1 MPRDLEVVG
10 IKQYFD
16 VNNLYEQPVMELC
29 NPNKKQLT
37 IYSEVQDLKL
47 TLRFSSVSEMTFT
60 IYKDEKRGDMQFELT
75 RKQRLIHVEGIGYFV
90 IVNVTENHDSGTPYK
105 EVTAYSAEYLLNYK
119 PLNVS
124 FTSVLASTTYS
135 RSYKFYDFEYPEDTL
150 MYKLFNGFYDWKFD
164 DSNLKADMEAG
175 DTELIGKYR
184 TFSDTGDGLYGFLQN
199 YVAASFECVFIYD
212 IENFTVSA
220 YKLTDVL
227 NYTDVILTFDN
238 LMQNAQIEELP
249 DDICTV
255 LSVSGANSLSLAS
268 VNPTG
273 TNNIY
278 KFDYYL
284 TDEWLGKDVYA
295 QDAEGNIRKCAKN
308 GDIIHYD
315 TGVNY
320 ATNEPI
326 LFADYVKAWEEKL
339 KDAIMHANE
348 EGSYAWLLSRYA
360 RLYGDACIV
369 DALIQGQQATYEQ
382 LVDAVTT
389 FEEEEEKK
397 AKKVKTKAWIGL
409 GLGLLFVAAAV
420 ACVFFPAAIPEIA
433 TGLTGVATSVG
444 LGVTVTEGMVAGAIG
459 AMGIAGVQSMG
470 TNLATLVAT
479 STAIK
484 CSKQE
489 LIDMRD
495 NASKNV
501 ETLKNGGD
509 YITNISVETATKT
522 MFGISGTTYKNTL
535 KKISWISN
543 TYNAKNEA
551 NIYQLKPTDTGKDEG
566 SDRPYY
572 CAATYQ
578 KKMEYIRNK
587 YTAIVEE
594 FKYTNYFSPYEQEI
608 LEPFIVT
615 SEYSDEGFS
624 RTDDIDIDDNANLT
638 KSVMTTQGIMT
649 VQEYKYHENGW
660 YTYFISKYGK
670 DMADDPISFNRE
682 KFISFVGLKE
692 NEDGKYL
699 LEYNGSSWNMDGDK
713 VKKNFSLSEDIGL
726 KDNRDLASYSFDKGD
741 TYLVRIFN
749 QKIEIV
755 NSIQIAI
762 QLAEQAYS
770 VLDKCCEPAFSFS
783 LDTGN
788 YLFQEKFKSWHGTPS
803 LGAVATVV
811 LDDAMILQPYIQ
823 EIAIDY
829 NNPDTLDLTF
839 GNKFKIGTAEFTLG
853 DLIANNTSVV
863 DRTQRSLVG
872 TTNYGNYGNGAYG
885 IGGNGT
891 GSNGSGGTAGTGS
904 ASIWATSEV
913 QKKADENAEISKKAQ
928 ETIDRV
934 NNDLSVVKDGFNQ
947 FKEQTDKTL
956 GKYEDD
962 ANAMLDQI
970 GGLNKEVTTIKA
982 DYSTKEET
990 ASVERKLT
998 TTIDSVSNE
1007 ISGKYTKL
1015 NEDLSQYK
1023 EETNSVISQ
1032 TRTSLTSEI
1041 SKTQQELKDN
1051 YLTAKD
1057 TRSLIQ
1063 QTDDSIMLSVSEKYY
1078 GKNQTD
1084 NNSIISLVG
1093 SGLKIDGTSITQY
1106 VQNTNTTV
1114 NEVKKNKKDTV
1125 YHSCYGSSGVNG
1137 YLYFAQIKINAAYQN
1152 RPITFEMSNRSQQ
1165 CTWFSVTFK
1174 NANSTDP
1181 EIQSFVFDGTIQIYI
1196 KRVASGTWKLFA
1208 RKSEAYDEFYINDY
1222 NNNNANTAITW
1233 LNELVSAM
1241 PDGKVDA
1248 TQVYGRVL
1256 EKTSYDNVSAEAKLG
1271 SDSWYAL
1278 VNSTTGS
1285 PENSKIDFSQLH
1297 IGKDKNSMTLGTAAQ
1312 NLNSYGSKIS
1322 SMEQTLDGFT
1332 WSVQAASSNNAW
1344 PDPYFIG
1351 IASKQSMWTGHVE
1364 YKGWSTN
1371 PYQTFMYMWGR
1382 DHYATGYPIPV
1393 TAGNV
1398 YRIKCNWIRGSGSL
1412 NLRAGLW
1419 GGFQSSNKTISW
1431 SSGYNLGYHE
1441 LVAES
1446 AVGSWNTG
1454 YAEVTIP
1461 SQFNVACLFFQIEQG
1476 TDDTGTSFY
1485 VTNVTV
1491 TDVTQSQLAEQ
1502 HMKFTTGGLSIY
1514 TDTNNWNSNANVTNK
1529 GVLINSSGVSVKSDA
1544 DNRIDITG
1552 NAIKLVVGN
1561 KNSIVLSNDQV
1572 QVGAGDAYT
1581 LINSGGVKIQKG
1593 SNYCLVDSNGLTFNG
1608 VKNKKVLAQL
1618 GGTSFGARTVNVD
1631 LRGYSAILI
1640 TFESYKGS
1648 TWLAS
1653 GGSAG
1658 ATSLIFPVNTGETF
1672 SLVYPWN
1679 TVHRR
1684 TVNIY
1689 STSITFGE
1697 GKERTSLYSTG
1708 ITTVFSLQTPGS
1720 DGWTTNNSVC
1730 VPLKIYG
1737 FI

>member
-1 MPRDLEVVG
+1 MLRGLEVVG

-29 NPNKKQLT
+29 NPNKRQLT

-47 TLRFSSVSEMTFT
+47 TLRFASVSEMTFT

-90 IVNVTENHDSGTPYK
+90 IVNVNENHDSGTPYK
-105 EVTAYSAEYLLNYK
+105 EVTAYSAEFLLNYK

-124 FTSVLASTTYS
+124 FTSVLATTTYS

-164 DSNLKADMEAG
+164 DSNLKADADNG

-238 LMQNAQIEELP
+238 LMQSAQIEELP

-255 LSVSGANSLSLAS
+255 LAVSGANSLSLAS

-284 TDEWLGKDVYA
+284 TDEWLGKNVYA
-295 QDAEGNIRKCAKN
+295 QDKEGNIRKCKKN

-320 ATNEPI
+320 ATGEPI
-326 LFADYVKAWEEKL
+326 LFADYVKAWESDL
-339 KDAIMHANE
+339 KEAIMHANE
-348 EGSYAWLLSRYA
+348 EGSYAWLISRYA

-420 ACVFFPAAIPEIA
+420 TCVFFPEVIPAIA
-433 TGLTGVATSVG
+433 TGLTGVASSVG
-444 LGVTVTEGMVAGAIG
+444 LGVTVTEGMVAGAMG
-459 AMGIAGVQSMG
+459 AMGIAGVQSIG
-470 TNLATLVAT
+470 TNLSTLVAT

-495 NASKNV
+495 NAAKNV

-543 TYNAKNEA
+543 TYKEGNES

-572 CAATYQ
+572 CASTYQ

-587 YTAIVEE
+587 YTAIVEA

-624 RTDDIDIDDNANLT
+624 RTDDIDIEDNANLT
-638 KSVMTTQGIMT
+638 KSIMTTQGIMT

-660 YTYFISKYGK
+660 YTHFISKYGK
-670 DMADDPISFNRE
+670 NMADDPITFNRE

-692 NEDGKYL
+692 NQDGKYL
-699 LEYNGSSWNMDGDK
+699 LEYNGSSWNMEGDK
-713 VKKNFSLSEDIGL
+713 LQKNINLSENIGL
-726 KDNRDLASYSFDKGD
+726 KDNTSLASYSFDKGD

-749 QKIEIV
+749 KKIEIV

-783 LDTGN
+783 LNTGN

-811 LDDAMILQPYIQ
+811 LNDAMILQPYIQ

-829 NNPDTLDLTF
+829 SNPDTLDLTF

-872 TTNYGNYGNGAYG
+872 TTNYGGYGNGAYG
-885 IGGNGT
+885 IGGTGT
-891 GSNGSGGTAGTGS
+891 GSNGSGGTAGSGGT
-904 ASIWATSEV
+904 SIWATSEV
-913 QKKADENAEISKKAQ
+913 QKKADENAAISKKAQ
-928 ETIDRV
+928 ETIDKV

-947 FKEQTDKTL
+947 FKQQTNDTL
-956 GKYEDD
+956 GKYEDN
-962 ANAMLDQI
+962 ANAMLGQI
-970 GGLNKEVTTIKA
+970 GSLNKEVTTIKA
-982 DYSTKEET
+982 DYSTKTET
-990 ASVERKLT
+990 ASVEQRLT
-998 TTIDSVSNE
+998 KTIDSVSND
-1007 ISGKYTKL
+1007 ITGKYTKL
-1015 NEDLSQYK
+1015 NNDLTSYQ
-1023 EETNSVISQ
+1023 EETRSSIRQ
-1032 TRTSLTSEI
+1032 TRTDLSSEI
-1041 SKTQQELKDN
+1041 SKTQKEITDN
-1051 YLTAKD
+1051 YITAKD
-1057 TRSLIQ
+1057 TRTLIQ
-1063 QTDDSIMLSVSEKYY
+1063 QTNDSIMLSVSQKYY

-1084 NNSIISLVG
+1084 NSAIISLVG
-1093 SGLKIDGTSITQY
+1093 SGLKVDGTSITQY
-1106 VQNTNTTV
+1106 VKSTNTAV
-1114 NEVKKNKKDTV
+1114 EQVKRDKKDTV

-1137 YLYFAQIKINAAYQN
+1137 YLHFAQIKINSAYQN
-1152 RPITFEMSNRSQQ
+1152 RPITFELSNRSQQ
-1165 CTWFSVTFK
+1165 CTWFSITFK
-1174 NANSTDP
+1174 NSNSTDP
-1181 EIQSFVFDGTIQIYI
+1181 EIQSFVFDGTIQIYT

-1208 RKSEAYDEFYINDY
+1208 RKSEGYDEFYINEY
-1222 NNNNANTAITW
+1222 SNNNANTSITW
-1233 LNELVSAM
+1233 LNELASTMPTGAVS
-1241 PDGKVDA
+1241 A

-1256 EKTSYDNVSAEAKLG
+1256 EKTAYDSVSAEAKLG

-1278 VNSTTGS
+1278 VNSTTGN
-1285 PENSKIDFSQLH
+1285 PQDSKIDFSNLH

-1312 NLNSYGSKIS
+1312 NINTYGTKIT
-1322 SMEQTLDGFT
+1322 SMEQTLDGFK

-1351 IASKQSMWTGHVE
+1351 IASKQSMWSGHVE
-1364 YKGWSTN
+1364 YRGWNTN

-1382 DHYATGYPIPV
+1382 DHLAYGYPIPV
-1393 TAGNV
+1393 TAGNT

-1412 NLRAGLW
+1412 SLRAGLW
-1419 GGFQSSNKTISW
+1419 GGKQSSNGSIDW
-1431 SSGYNLGYHE
+1431 GNGYNLGYNE
-1441 LVAES
+1441 LIAQD
-1446 AVGSWNTG
+1446 AIGSWNTG
-1454 YAEVTIP
+1454 YTEVTVP
-1461 SQFNVACLFFQIEQG
+1461 SQFNTACLFFQIEQG

-1491 TDVTQSQLAEQ
+1491 TDTTQSQFVQQ
-1502 HMKFTTGGLSIY
+1502 HMKFDSTGLRVYGN
-1514 TDTNNWNSNANVTNK
+1514 DTNK
-1529 GVLINSSGVSVKSDA
+1529 CVLINEAGVRIQRDNANRVEVNSGSI
-1544 DNRIDITG
+1544 N
-1552 NAIKLVVGN
+1552 LVVSN
-1561 KNSIVLSNDQV
+1561 KNSI
-1572 QVGAGDAYT
+1572 
-1581 LINSGGVKIQKG
+1581 ISGIDPYD
-1593 SNYCLVDSNGLTFNG
+1593 NSNGLHLFG
-1608 VKNKKVLAQL
+1608 SSIRLF
-1618 GGTSFGARTVNVD
+1618 GGSLKFYNTNRLSCGEIKIGASSSSQND
-1631 LRGYSAILI
+1631 NSDKAGYSSFSNGIVIDVPGGDAGGFAVDGHDANPFIY
-1640 TFESYKGS
+1640 YKTRPGY
-1648 TWLAS
+1648 LR
-1653 GGSAG
+1653 
-1658 ATSLIFPVNTGETF
+1658 LDRI
-1672 SLVYPWN
+1672 
-1679 TVHRR
+1679 
-1684 TVNIY
+1684 
-1689 STSITFGE
+1689 
-1697 GKERTSLYSTG
+1697 ERIGLYDGTRG
-1708 ITTVFSLQTPGS
+1708 ISVVCKIRA
-1720 DGWTTNNSVC
+1720 NNSHYWLWFKRGVL
-1730 VPLKIYG
+1730 VHARNERSEPTGFTPLIKSAFNTFVYNWS
-1737 FI
+1737 

>member
-1 MPRDLEVVG
+1 MLRDLEVVG

-16 VNNLYEQPVMELC
+16 VNSLYEQPVMELC

-47 TLRFSSVSEMTFT
+47 TLRFASVSEMTFT

-90 IVNVTENHDSGTPYK
+90 IVNVNENHDSGTPYK
-105 EVTAYSAEYLLNYK
+105 EVTAYSAEFLLNYK

-124 FTSVLASTTYS
+124 FTSVLATTTYS

-164 DSNLKADMEAG
+164 DSNLKADADNG

-199 YVAASFECVFIYD
+199 YVSASFECVFIYD

-238 LMQNAQIEELP
+238 LMQSAQIEELP

-255 LSVSGANSLSLAS
+255 LAVSGANSLSLAS

-295 QDAEGNIRKCAKN
+295 QDKEGNIRKCKKN

-320 ATNEPI
+320 ATGEPI
-326 LFADYVKAWEEKL
+326 LFADYVKAWENDL
-339 KDAIMHANE
+339 KEAIMHANE
-348 EGSYAWLLSRYA
+348 EGSYAWLVSRYA

-420 ACVFFPAAIPEIA
+420 TCVFFPEVIPAIA
-433 TGLTGVATSVG
+433 TGLTSVATSVG
-444 LGVTVTEGMVAGAIG
+444 LGVTVTKGMVAGAMG
-459 AMGIAGVQSMG
+459 AMGIAGVQSIG
-470 TNLATLVAT
+470 TNLSTLVAT

-495 NASKNV
+495 NAAKNV

-509 YITNISVETATKT
+509 YITNISVETATKA

-543 TYNAKNEA
+543 TYKEGNES

-572 CAATYQ
+572 CASTYQ

-587 YTAIVEE
+587 YTAIVEA

-624 RTDDIDIDDNANLT
+624 RTDDIDIEDNANLT
-638 KSVMTTQGIMT
+638 KSIMTTQGIMT
-649 VQEYKYHENGW
+649 VQEFKYHENGW

-670 DMADDPISFNRE
+670 NMADDPITFNRE

-692 NEDGKYL
+692 NQDGKYL
-699 LEYNGSSWNMDGDK
+699 LEYNGSSWNMEGDK
-713 VKKNFSLSEDIGL
+713 VQKNINLSESIGL
-726 KDNRDLASYSFDKGD
+726 KDNTSLASYHFDKGD
-741 TYLVRIFN
+741 TYLVKIFN
-749 QKIEIV
+749 KKIELV

-811 LDDAMILQPYIQ
+811 LNDAMILQPYIQ

-872 TTNYGNYGNGAYG
+872 TTNYGGYGNGAYG
-885 IGGNGT
+885 IGGTGT
-891 GSNGSGGTAGTGS
+891 GSNGSGGTAGSGS
-904 ASIWATSEV
+904 TSIWATSEV
-913 QKKADENAEISKKAQ
+913 QKKADENAAISKKAQ
-928 ETIDRV
+928 ETIDKV

-947 FKEQTDKTL
+947 FKQQTNDTL
-956 GKYEDD
+956 GKYEDN
-962 ANAMLDQI
+962 ANAMLGQI
-970 GGLNKEVTTIKA
+970 GSLNKEVTTIKA
-982 DYSTKEET
+982 DYSTKTET
-990 ASVERKLT
+990 ASVEQRLT
-998 TTIDSVSNE
+998 KTIDSVSND
-1007 ISGKYTKL
+1007 ITGKYTKL
-1015 NEDLSQYK
+1015 NNDLTSYQ
-1023 EETNSVISQ
+1023 EETRSSIRQ
-1032 TRTSLTSEI
+1032 TRTDLSSEI
-1041 SKTQQELKDN
+1041 SKTQKEITDN

-1057 TRSLIQ
+1057 TRTLVQ
-1063 QTDDSIMLSVSEKYY
+1063 QTNDSIMLSVSQKYY

-1084 NNSIISLVG
+1084 NSAIISLVG
-1093 SGLKIDGTSITQY
+1093 SGLKVDGTSITQY
-1106 VQNTNTTV
+1106 VKNTNTTV
-1114 NEVKKNKKDTV
+1114 EQVKRDKKDTV
-1125 YHSCYGSSGVNG
+1125 YHSCYGSSGISG
-1137 YLYFAQIKINAAYQN
+1137 YLHFAQIKINSAYQN

-1165 CTWFSVTFK
+1165 CTWFSITFA
-1174 NANSTDP
+1174 NANNTDP
-1181 EIQSFVFDGTIQIYI
+1181 EVQSFVFDGAIQIYAR
-1196 KRVASGTWKLFA
+1196 RVASGTWKLFA
-1208 RKSEAYDEFYINDY
+1208 KKSENYDEFYINNY
-1222 NNNNANTAITW
+1222 NNNNSGTSITW
-1233 LNELVSAM
+1233 LNELASVWPASSAT
-1241 PDGKVDA
+1241 A

-1256 EKTSYDNVSAEAKLG
+1256 EKTSYDSVSAEAKLG

-1278 VNSTTGS
+1278 VNSTTGN
-1285 PENSKIDFSQLH
+1285 PQDSKIDFSNLH

-1312 NLNSYGSKIS
+1312 NINTYGTKIT
-1322 SMEQTLDGFT
+1322 SMEQTLDGFK

-1351 IASKQSMWTGHVE
+1351 IASKQSMWSGHVE
-1364 YKGWSTN
+1364 YYGWSTN

-1382 DHYATGYPIPV
+1382 DHYAYGYPIPV
-1393 TAGNV
+1393 TAGNT
-1398 YRIKCNWIRGSGSL
+1398 YRIKCNWIRNSGSL
-1412 NLRAGLW
+1412 TLRAGLW
-1419 GGFQSSNKTISW
+1419 GGKQTSNGSIDW
-1431 SSGYNLGYHE
+1431 GSGYNLGYHE
-1441 LVAES
+1441 LIAQD
-1446 AVGSWNTG
+1446 AIGSWNTG
-1454 YAEVTIP
+1454 YTEVTVP
-1461 SQFNVACLFFQIEQG
+1461 SQFNTACLFFQIEQG
-1476 TDDTGTSFY
+1476 ANDTGTTFY
-1485 VTNVTV
+1485 VTNVTI
-1491 TDVTQSQLAEQ
+1491 TDTTQSQFVQQ
-1502 HMKFTTGGLSIY
+1502 HMTFDSSGLRVYGNDI
-1514 TDTNNWNSNANVTNK
+1514 NK
-1529 GVLINSSGVSVKSDA
+1529 AVLINDEGVLISSAQDSSGNRGWTEIVSDGMRLGYKNGNNYTNCGQVCVGSLTFKDEVVIDDDGNILHTVQRFTNGCWLKS
-1544 DNRIDITG
+1544 G
-1552 NAIKLVVGN
+1552 NAE
-1561 KNSIVLSNDQV
+1561 
-1572 QVGAGDAYT
+1572 
-1581 LINSGGVKIQKG
+1581 NSGVAIA
-1593 SNYCLVDSNGLTFNG
+1593 DA
-1608 VKNKKVLAQL
+1608 KNKIVILHYSNAQKQLHLNSVGYIGLQKVKARGKDDKFNCVYYL
-1618 GGTSFGARTVNVD
+1618 TSYSYTPSFGV
-1631 LRGYSAILI
+1631 
-1640 TFESYKGS
+1640 
-1648 TWLAS
+1648 WQH
-1653 GGSAG
+1653 
-1658 ATSLIFPVNTGETF
+1658 
-1672 SLVYPWN
+1672 SLVY
-1679 TVHRR
+1679 
-1684 TVNIY
+1684 
-1689 STSITFGE
+1689 SIDARAKTLSFSCGI
-1697 GKERTSLYSTG
+1697 LYS
-1708 ITTVFSLQTPGS
+1708 S
-1720 DGWTTNNSVC
+1720 
-1730 VPLKIYG
+1730 
-1737 FI
+1737 

>member
-1 MPRDLEVVG
+1 MLRDLEVVG

-29 NPNKKQLT
+29 NPNKRQLT
-37 IYSEVQDLKL
+37 IYSEVRDLKL
-47 TLRFSSVSEMTFT
+47 TLRFASVSEMTFT

-90 IVNVTENHDSGTPYK
+90 IVNVNENHDSGTPYK
-105 EVTAYSAEYLLNYK
+105 EVTAYSAEFLLNYK

-124 FTSVLASTTYS
+124 FTSVLATTTYS

-164 DSNLKADMEAG
+164 DSNLKADADNG

-238 LMQNAQIEELP
+238 LMQSAQIEELP

-255 LSVSGANSLSLAS
+255 LAVSGANSLSLAS

-284 TDEWLGKDVYA
+284 TDEWLGKNVYA
-295 QDAEGNIRKCAKN
+295 QDKEGNIRKCKKN

-320 ATNEPI
+320 ATGEPI
-326 LFADYVKAWEEKL
+326 LFADYVKAWESDL
-339 KDAIMHANE
+339 KEAIMHANE
-348 EGSYAWLLSRYA
+348 EGSYAWLISRYA

-420 ACVFFPAAIPEIA
+420 TCVFFPEVIPAIA
-433 TGLTGVATSVG
+433 TGLTSVASSVG
-444 LGVTVTEGMVAGAIG
+444 LGVTVTEGMVAGAMG
-459 AMGIAGVQSMG
+459 AMGIAGVQSIG
-470 TNLATLVAT
+470 TNLSTLVAT

-495 NASKNV
+495 NAAKNV

-543 TYNAKNEA
+543 TYKEGNES

-572 CAATYQ
+572 CASTYQ

-587 YTAIVEE
+587 YTAIVEA

-624 RTDDIDIDDNANLT
+624 RTDDIDIEDNANLT
-638 KSVMTTQGIMT
+638 KSIMTTQGIMT
-649 VQEYKYHENGW
+649 VQEFKYHENGW

-670 DMADDPISFNRE
+670 NMADDPIAFNRE
-682 KFISFVGLKE
+682 KFISFVGLNE
-692 NEDGKYL
+692 NQDGKYL
-699 LEYNGSSWNMDGDK
+699 LEYNGSSWNMEGDK
-713 VKKNFSLSEDIGL
+713 VQKNINLSENIGL
-726 KDNRDLASYSFDKGD
+726 KDNTSLASYRFDKGD
-741 TYLVRIFN
+741 TYLVKIFN
-749 QKIEIV
+749 KKIEIV

-811 LDDAMILQPYIQ
+811 LNDAMILQPYIQ

-829 NNPDTLDLTF
+829 SNPDTLDLTF

-863 DRTQRSLVG
+863 DRAQRSLVG
-872 TTNYGNYGNGAYG
+872 TTNYGGYGNGAYG
-885 IGGNGT
+885 IGGTGT
-891 GSNGSGGTAGTGS
+891 GSNGSGGTAGSGS
-904 ASIWATSEV
+904 TSIWATSEV
-913 QKKADENAEISKKAQ
+913 QKKADENAAISKKAQ
-928 ETIDRV
+928 ETIDKV
-934 NNDLSVVKDGFNQ
+934 NNDLSAVKDGFNQ
-947 FKEQTDKTL
+947 FKQQTNDTL
-956 GKYEDD
+956 GKYEDN
-962 ANAMLDQI
+962 ANSMLGQI
-970 GGLNKEVTTIKA
+970 GSLNKEVTTIKA
-982 DYSTKEET
+982 DYSTKKET
-990 ASVERKLT
+990 ASVEQRLT
-998 TTIDSVSNE
+998 KTIDSVSND
-1007 ISGKYTKL
+1007 ITGKYTKL
-1015 NEDLSQYK
+1015 NDDLTSYQ
-1023 EETNSVISQ
+1023 EETRSSIRQ
-1032 TRTSLTSEI
+1032 TRTDLSSEI
-1041 SKTQQELKDN
+1041 SKTQKEMTDN

-1057 TRSLIQ
+1057 TRTLVQ
-1063 QTDDSIMLSVSEKYY
+1063 QTNDSIMLSVSQKYY

-1084 NNSIISLVG
+1084 NSAIISLVG
-1093 SGLKIDGTSITQY
+1093 SGLKVDGTSITQY
-1106 VQNTNTTV
+1106 VKNTNTTV
-1114 NEVKKNKKDTV
+1114 EQVKRDKKDTV
-1125 YHSCYGSSGVNG
+1125 YHSCYGSSGISG
-1137 YLYFAQIKINAAYQN
+1137 YLYFAQIKINSAYQN

-1165 CTWFSVTFK
+1165 CTWFSITFA
-1174 NANSTDP
+1174 NANNTDP
-1181 EIQSFVFDGTIQIYI
+1181 EVQSFVFDGTIQIYAM
-1196 KRVASGTWKLFA
+1196 RVASGTWKLFA
-1208 RKSEAYDEFYINDY
+1208 KKSENYDEFYINNY
-1222 NNNNANTAITW
+1222 NNNNSGASITW
-1233 LNELVSAM
+1233 LNELASVWPTSSAT
-1241 PDGKVDA
+1241 A

-1256 EKTSYDNVSAEAKLG
+1256 EKTSYDSVSAEAKLG

-1278 VNSTTGS
+1278 INSTTGN
-1285 PENSKIDFSQLH
+1285 PQDSKIDFSSLH

-1312 NLNSYGSKIS
+1312 NINTYGTKIT
-1322 SMEQTLDGFT
+1322 SMEQTLDGFK

-1351 IASKQSMWTGHVE
+1351 IASKQSMWSGHIE
-1364 YKGWSTN
+1364 YYGWSTN
-1371 PYQTFMYMWGR
+1371 PYQTFIYMWGR
-1382 DHYATGYPIPV
+1382 DNYAYGYPIPV
-1393 TAGNV
+1393 TAGNT
-1398 YRIKCNWIRGSGSL
+1398 YRVKCNWIRSSGSL
-1412 NLRAGLW
+1412 TLRAGLW
-1419 GGFQSSNKTISW
+1419 GGVQSSDGRINW
-1431 SSGYNLGYHE
+1431 DNGYNLGYRE
-1441 LVAES
+1441 LIAQD
-1446 AVGSWNTG
+1446 AIGSWNTG
-1454 YAEVTIP
+1454 YAEVTVP
-1461 SQFNVACLFFQIEQG
+1461 SQFNTACLFFQIEQG
-1476 TDDTGTSFY
+1476 ANDTGTTFY
-1485 VTNVTV
+1485 VTNVTI
-1491 TDVTQSQLAEQ
+1491 TDTTQSQLIQQ
-1502 HMKFTTGGLSIY
+1502 HMTF
-1514 TDTNNWNSNANVTNK
+1514 
-1529 GVLINSSGVSVKSDA
+1529 
-1544 DNRIDITG
+1544 
-1552 NAIKLVVGN
+1552 
-1561 KNSIVLSNDQV
+1561 
-1572 QVGAGDAYT
+1572 
-1581 LINSGGVKIQKG
+1581 
-1593 SNYCLVDSNGLTFNG
+1593 DSNGLRIYGNDINKAVLINDDGVLISSAQNSSGNRGWTEVVSDGLRIGYRNGNNYVNCGKINVGNLIFQGESTPRYYNGIWIGSGTTSNSGFALKDQYNETIIFHYSNAQKQLHLNNVGYIGLQKVSSRGKDDTFNCIHSLTSY
-1608 VKNKKVLAQL
+1608 KY
-1618 GGTSFGARTVNVD
+1618 TPSFG
-1631 LRGYSAILI
+1631 I
-1640 TFESYKGS
+1640 
-1648 TWLAS
+1648 WQH
-1653 GGSAG
+1653 
-1658 ATSLIFPVNTGETF
+1658 SLIYEIDAKAKKLSF
-1672 SLVYPWN
+1672 SCG
-1679 TVHRR
+1679 
-1684 TVNIY
+1684 I
-1689 STSITFGE
+1689 
-1697 GKERTSLYSTG
+1697 LYS
-1708 ITTVFSLQTPGS
+1708 S
-1720 DGWTTNNSVC
+1720 
-1730 VPLKIYG
+1730 
-1737 FI
+1737 

>member
-1 MPRDLEVVG
+1 MVG

-47 TLRFSSVSEMTFT
+47 TLRFASVSEMTFT

-90 IVNVTENHDSGTPYK
+90 IVNVNENHDSGTPYK
-105 EVTAYSAEYLLNYK
+105 EVTAYSAEFLLNYK

-124 FTSVLASTTYS
+124 FTSVLATTTYS

-164 DSNLKADMEAG
+164 DSNLKADANNG

-238 LMQNAQIEELP
+238 LMQSAQIEELP

-255 LSVSGANSLSLAS
+255 LAVSGANSLSLAS

-284 TDEWLGKDVYA
+284 TDEWLGKNVYA
-295 QDAEGNIRKCAKN
+295 QDKEGNIRKCKKN

-320 ATNEPI
+320 ATGEPI
-326 LFADYVKAWEEKL
+326 LFADYVKAWESDL
-339 KDAIMHANE
+339 KEAIMHANE
-348 EGSYAWLLSRYA
+348 EGSYAWLISRYA

-420 ACVFFPAAIPEIA
+420 TCVFFPEVIPAIA
-433 TGLTGVATSVG
+433 TGLTTVASSVG
-444 LGVTVTEGMVAGAIG
+444 LGVTVTEGMVAGAMG
-459 AMGIAGVQSMG
+459 AMGIAGVQSIG
-470 TNLATLVAT
+470 TNLSTLVAT

-495 NASKNV
+495 NAAKNV

-522 MFGISGTTYKNTL
+522 MFGISGTTYQNTL

-543 TYNAKNEA
+543 TYKEGNES
-551 NIYQLKPTDTGKDEG
+551 NIYQLKPTDAGKDEG

-572 CAATYQ
+572 CASTYQ

-587 YTAIVEE
+587 YTAIVEA

-624 RTDDIDIDDNANLT
+624 RTDDIDIEDNANLT
-638 KSVMTTQGIMT
+638 KSIMTTQGIMT
-649 VQEYKYHENGW
+649 VQEFKYHENGW

-670 DMADDPISFNRE
+670 NMADDPITFNRE

-692 NEDGKYL
+692 NQDGKYL
-699 LEYNGSSWNMDGDK
+699 LEYNGSSWNMEGDK
-713 VKKNFSLSEDIGL
+713 IQKNINLSENIGL
-726 KDNRDLASYSFDKGD
+726 KDNTSLASYHFDKGD
-741 TYLVRIFN
+741 TYLVKIFN
-749 QKIEIV
+749 KKIELV

-811 LDDAMILQPYIQ
+811 LNDAMILQPYIQ

-872 TTNYGNYGNGAYG
+872 TTNYGGYGNGAYG
-885 IGGNGT
+885 IGGTRT
-891 GSNGSGGTAGTGS
+891 GSNGSGGTAGSGS
-904 ASIWATSEV
+904 TSIWATSEV
-913 QKKADENAEISKKAQ
+913 QKKADENAAVSKKAQ
-928 ETIDRV
+928 ETIDKV

-947 FKEQTDKTL
+947 FKQQTNDTL
-956 GKYEDD
+956 GKYEDN
-962 ANAMLDQI
+962 ANSMLGQI
-970 GGLNKEVTTIKA
+970 GSLNKEVTTIKA
-982 DYSTKEET
+982 DYSTKKET
-990 ASVERKLT
+990 ASVEQRLT
-998 TTIDSVSNE
+998 KTIDSVSND
-1007 ISGKYTKL
+1007 ITGKYTKL
-1015 NEDLSQYK
+1015 NDDLTSYQ
-1023 EETNSVISQ
+1023 EETRSSIKQ
-1032 TRTSLTSEI
+1032 TRTDLSSEI
-1041 SKTQQELKDN
+1041 SKTQKEMTDN

-1057 TRSLIQ
+1057 TRTLVQ
-1063 QTDDSIMLSVSEKYY
+1063 QTNDSIMLSVSQKYY

-1084 NNSIISLVG
+1084 NSAIISLVG
-1093 SGLKIDGTSITQY
+1093 SGLKVDGTSITQY
-1106 VQNTNTTV
+1106 VKNTNTTV
-1114 NEVKKNKKDTV
+1114 EQVKRDKKDTV
-1125 YHSCYGSSGVNG
+1125 YHSCYGSSGISG
-1137 YLYFAQIKINAAYQN
+1137 YLHFAQIKINSAYQN

-1165 CTWFSVTFK
+1165 CTWFSITFA
-1174 NANSTDP
+1174 NANNTDP
-1181 EIQSFVFDGTIQIYI
+1181 EVQSFVFDGAIQIYAR
-1196 KRVASGTWKLFA
+1196 RVASGTWKLFA
-1208 RKSEAYDEFYINDY
+1208 KKSENYDEFYINNY
-1222 NNNNANTAITW
+1222 NNNNSGTSITW
-1233 LNELVSAM
+1233 LNELASVWPTSSAT
-1241 PDGKVDA
+1241 A

-1256 EKTSYDNVSAEAKLG
+1256 EKTSYDSVSAEAKLG

-1278 VNSTTGS
+1278 VNSTTGN
-1285 PENSKIDFSQLH
+1285 PQDSKIDFSNLH

-1312 NLNSYGSKIS
+1312 NINTYGTKIT
-1322 SMEQTLDGFT
+1322 SMEQTLDGFK

-1351 IASKQSMWTGHVE
+1351 IASKQSMWSGHVE
-1364 YKGWSTN
+1364 YYGWSTN

-1382 DHYATGYPIPV
+1382 DHYAYGYPIPV
-1393 TAGNV
+1393 TAGNT
-1398 YRIKCNWIRGSGSL
+1398 YRIKCNWIRNSGSL
-1412 NLRAGLW
+1412 TLRAGLW
-1419 GGFQSSNKTISW
+1419 GGKQTSNGSIDW
-1431 SSGYNLGYHE
+1431 DSGYNLGYHE
-1441 LVAES
+1441 LIAQD
-1446 AVGSWNTG
+1446 AIGSWNTG
-1454 YAEVTIP
+1454 YTEVTVP
-1461 SQFNVACLFFQIEQG
+1461 SQFNTACLFFQIEQG
-1476 TDDTGTSFY
+1476 ANDTGTTFY
-1485 VTNVTV
+1485 VTNVTI
-1491 TDVTQSQLAEQ
+1491 TDTTQSQFVQQ
-1502 HMKFTTGGLSIY
+1502 HMTFDSTGLRVYGNDI
-1514 TDTNNWNSNANVTNK
+1514 NK
-1529 GVLINSSGVSVKSDA
+1529 CVLINEAGVKIQRDDANRVEVNSGSI
-1544 DNRIDITG
+1544 N
-1552 NAIKLVVGN
+1552 LVVGN
-1561 KNSIVLSNDQV
+1561 KNSISLDGDGQSFYGNGIKLWKEDSGTQVEHGQMHLGYLYTNYKGEEVKVFDHGLIIETSNARD
-1572 QVGAGDAYT
+1572 GGFAIRDRSSGYMP
-1581 LINSGGVKIQKG
+1581 LIYNNKYRGMELGVVSSIET
-1593 SNYCLVDSNGLTFNG
+1593 VDSNGDTYYGENFIVGHRLYRAK
-1608 VKNKKVLAQL
+1608 KNTYV
-1618 GGTSFGARTVNVD
+1618 
-1631 LRGYSAILI
+1631 Y
-1640 TFESYKGS
+1640 
-1648 TWLAS
+1648 TWLWYRS
-1653 GGSAG
+1653 G
-1658 ATSLIFPVNTGETF
+1658 I
-1672 SLVYPWN
+1672 LVYADFDKP
-1679 TVHRR
+1679 
-1684 TVNIY
+1684 
-1689 STSITFGE
+1689 E
-1697 GKERTSLYSTG
+1697 GYDSYDEK
-1708 ITTVFSLQTPGS
+1708 
-1720 DGWTTNNSVC
+1720 
-1730 VPLKIYG
+1730 G
-1737 FI
+1737 FILEW

>member
-1 MPRDLEVVG
+1 MLRDLEVVG

-29 NPNKKQLT
+29 NPNKRQLT

-47 TLRFSSVSEMTFT
+47 TLRFASVSEMTFT

-90 IVNVTENHDSGTPYK
+90 IVNVNENHDSGTPYK
-105 EVTAYSAEYLLNYK
+105 EVTAYSAEFLLNYK

-124 FTSVLASTTYS
+124 FTSVLATTTYS

-164 DSNLKADMEAG
+164 DSNLKADADNG

-238 LMQNAQIEELP
+238 LMQSAQIEELP

-255 LSVSGANSLSLAS
+255 LAVSGANSLSLAS

-284 TDEWLGKDVYA
+284 TDEWLGKNVYA
-295 QDAEGNIRKCAKN
+295 QDKEGNIRKCKKN

-320 ATNEPI
+320 ATGEPI
-326 LFADYVKAWEEKL
+326 LFADYVKAWEGDL
-339 KDAIMHANE
+339 KEAIMSANE
-348 EGSYAWLLSRYA
+348 EGSYAWLISRYA
-360 RLYGDACIV
+360 RLYGDACVV

-420 ACVFFPAAIPEIA
+420 ACVFFPAVIPEIA
-433 TGLTGVATSVG
+433 TGLTSVATSVG

-459 AMGIAGVQSMG
+459 AMGIAGVQSIG

-495 NASKNV
+495 NAAKNV

-543 TYNAKNEA
+543 TYKEGNES

-572 CAATYQ
+572 CASTYQ

-587 YTAIVEE
+587 YTAIVEA

-624 RTDDIDIDDNANLT
+624 RTDDIDIEDNANLT
-638 KSVMTTQGIMT
+638 KSIMTTQGIMT
-649 VQEYKYHENGW
+649 VQEFKYHENGW

-670 DMADDPISFNRE
+670 DMADDPITFNRE
-682 KFISFVGLKE
+682 KFISFVGLNE
-692 NEDGKYL
+692 NQDGKYL
-699 LEYNGSSWNMDGDK
+699 LEYNGSSWNMEGDK
-713 VKKNFSLSEDIGL
+713 VQKNINLSENIGL
-726 KDNRDLASYSFDKGD
+726 KDNTSLASYSFDKGD
-741 TYLVRIFN
+741 TYLVKIFN
-749 QKIEIV
+749 KKIEII

-783 LDTGN
+783 LNTGN
-788 YLFQEKFKSWHGTPS
+788 YLFQEKFKSWHDTPS

-811 LDDAMILQPYIQ
+811 LNDAMILQPYIQ

-829 NNPDTLDLTF
+829 SNPDTLDLTF

-872 TTNYGNYGNGAYG
+872 TTNYGGYGNGAYG
-885 IGGNGT
+885 IGGSGT
-891 GSNGSGGTAGTGS
+891 GSNGSGGTAGSGS

-913 QKKADENAEISKKAQ
+913 QKKADENAAISKKAQ
-928 ETIDRV
+928 ETIDKV

-947 FKEQTDKTL
+947 FKQQTNDTL
-956 GKYEDD
+956 GKYEDN
-962 ANAMLDQI
+962 ANAMLGQI
-970 GGLNKEVTTIKA
+970 GSLNKEVTTIKA
-982 DYSTKEET
+982 DYSTKTET
-990 ASVERKLT
+990 ASIEQRLT
-998 TTIDSVSNE
+998 NTIDSVSND
-1007 ISGKYTKL
+1007 ITGKYTKL
-1015 NEDLSQYK
+1015 NNDLTSYQ
-1023 EETNSVISQ
+1023 EETRSSIRQ
-1032 TRTSLTSEI
+1032 TRTDLSSEI
-1041 SKTQQELKDN
+1041 SKTQKEITDN
-1051 YLTAKD
+1051 YITAKD
-1057 TRSLIQ
+1057 TRTLIQ
-1063 QTDDSIMLSVSEKYY
+1063 QTNDSIMLSVSQKYY

-1084 NNSIISLVG
+1084 NSAIISLVG
-1093 SGLKIDGTSITQY
+1093 SGLKVDGTSITQY
-1106 VQNTNTTV
+1106 VKSTNTAV
-1114 NEVKKNKKDTV
+1114 EQVKRDKKDTV

-1137 YLYFAQIKINAAYQN
+1137 YLHFAQIKINSAYQN
-1152 RPITFEMSNRSQQ
+1152 RPITFELSNRSQQ
-1165 CTWFSVTFK
+1165 CTWFSITFK

-1181 EIQSFVFDGTIQIYI
+1181 EIQSFVFDGAIQIYAR
-1196 KRVASGTWKLFA
+1196 RVASGTWKLFA
-1208 RKSEAYDEFYINDY
+1208 QKSEGYDEFYINEY
-1222 NNNNANTAITW
+1222 SNNNSNTSITW
-1233 LNELVSAM
+1233 LNELASAM
-1241 PDGKVDA
+1241 PSGAVNA

-1256 EKTSYDNVSAEAKLG
+1256 EKTSYDSVSAEAKLG

-1278 VNSTTGS
+1278 VNSTTGN
-1285 PENSKIDFSQLH
+1285 PQDSKIDFSNLH

-1312 NLNSYGSKIS
+1312 NINTHGTKIT
-1322 SMEQTLDGFT
+1322 SMEQTLDGFK

-1351 IASKQSMWTGHVE
+1351 IASKQSMWSGHVE
-1364 YKGWSTN
+1364 YRGWNTN

-1382 DHYATGYPIPV
+1382 DHLASGYPIPV
-1393 TAGNV
+1393 TAGNT

-1412 NLRAGLW
+1412 SLRAGLW
-1419 GGFQSSNKTISW
+1419 GGKQSSNGSIDW
-1431 SSGYNLGYHE
+1431 GNGYNLGYRE
-1441 LVAES
+1441 LIAQD
-1446 AVGSWNTG
+1446 AIGDWNTG
-1454 YAEVTIP
+1454 YTEVTVP
-1461 SQFNVACLFFQIEQG
+1461 SQFNTACLFFQIEQSEG
-1476 TDDTGTSFY
+1476 STGTSFY

-1491 TDVTQSQLAEQ
+1491 TDTTQSQLVQQ
-1502 HMKFTTGGLSIY
+1502 HMTFDSSGLRVY
-1514 TDTNNWNSNANVTNK
+1514 GNDVNK
-1529 GVLINSSGVSVKSDA
+1529 CVLINEAGVRIQRDDANRVEVNSGSI
-1544 DNRIDITG
+1544 N
-1552 NAIKLVVGN
+1552 LVVGN
-1561 KNSIVLSNDQV
+1561 KNSI
-1572 QVGAGDAYT
+1572 
-1581 LINSGGVKIQKG
+1581 ISGIDPYD
-1593 SNYCLVDSNGLTFNG
+1593 NSNGLHLFG
-1608 VKNKKVLAQL
+1608 SSIRLF
-1618 GGTSFGARTVNVD
+1618 GGSLKFYNTNRLSCGEIKIGASSSSQND
-1631 LRGYSAILI
+1631 NNDKAGYSSFSNGIVIDVPGGDAGGFAVDGHDANPFIY
-1640 TFESYKGS
+1640 YKTKPGY
-1648 TWLAS
+1648 LR
-1653 GGSAG
+1653 
-1658 ATSLIFPVNTGETF
+1658 LDRI
-1672 SLVYPWN
+1672 
-1679 TVHRR
+1679 
-1684 TVNIY
+1684 
-1689 STSITFGE
+1689 
-1697 GKERTSLYSTG
+1697 ERIGLYDGTRG
-1708 ITTVFSLQTPGS
+1708 ISVVCKIRA
-1720 DGWTTNNSVC
+1720 NNSHYWLWFKRGVL
-1730 VPLKIYG
+1730 VHARNESSEPTGFTPLIKSAFNTFVYDWS
-1737 FI
+1737 

>member
-1 MPRDLEVVG
+1 MVG

-47 TLRFSSVSEMTFT
+47 TLRFASVSEMTFT

-90 IVNVTENHDSGTPYK
+90 IVNVTENRDSGTPYK

-135 RSYKFYDFEYPEDTL
+135 RSYKFYDFEYYEDTL

-164 DSNLKADMEAG
+164 ASNLKADMEAG

-199 YVAASFECVFIYD
+199 YVAPSFECVFIYD

-284 TDEWLGKDVYA
+284 TDEWLGKGVYA

-360 RLYGDACIV
+360 RLYGDAYTV
-369 DALIQGQQATYEQ
+369 DSLIQGQQATYDQ
-382 LVDAVTT
+382 LVDAVVT

-397 AKKVKTKAWIGL
+397 AKQVKTKAWIGL
-409 GLGLLFVAAAV
+409 GLGLLLVGVAIACVVFPEAIPAV
-420 ACVFFPAAIPEIA
+420 ATTISSIGA
-433 TGLTGVATSVG
+433 SVG
-444 LGVTVTEGMVAGAIG
+444 VEIGSATAIG
-459 AMGIAGVQSMG
+459 IASTAVTNMGIAGVKAAGSS
-470 TNLATLVAT
+470 LATLVSTT
-479 STAIK
+479 SAIK

-495 NASKNV
+495 NASKNI

-522 MFGISGTTYKNTL
+522 MFNISGTTYKNTL

-543 TYNAKNEA
+543 TFNSNNES
-551 NIYQLKPTDTGKDEG
+551 NIYQLKPTDSGKDEAAE
-566 SDRPYY
+566 RPYY
-572 CAATYQ
+572 CATVYQ
-578 KKMEYIRNK
+578 KKMDYIRNK

-624 RTDDIDIDDNANLT
+624 RTDDLDVDDSANLT

-649 VQEYKYHENGW
+649 LQEYKYHENGW

-670 DMADDPISFNRE
+670 DAADDPISFTRD
-682 KFISFVGLKE
+682 KFMSFVGLESNK
-692 NEDGKYL
+692 DGKYL
-699 LEYNGSSWNMDGDK
+699 IEYNGSTWDMSGDK
-713 VKKNFSLSEDIGL
+713 VKKGFKLSETIGL
-726 KDNRDLASYSFDKGD
+726 KDNTELASYKFDKGD
-741 TYLVRIFN
+741 SYLIRIFN

-1106 VQNTNTTV
+1106 VKNTNTTV
-1114 NEVKKNKKDTV
+1114 EDVKRNKKDTV

-1137 YLYFAQIKINAAYQN
+1137 YLYFAQIKINSAYQN

-1222 NNNNANTAITW
+1222 NNNNANTVITW

-1241 PDGKVDA
+1241 PDGKADA

-1278 VNSTTGS
+1278 INSTTGN

-1419 GGFQSSNKTISW
+1419 GGFQSLNKTISW

-1476 TDDTGTSFY
+1476 ADDTGTSFY

-1491 TDVTQSQLAEQ
+1491 TDVTQSQIAQQ

-1514 TDTNNWNSNANVTNK
+1514 TDTNNWNSNVNVTNK
-1529 GVLINSSGVSVKSDA
+1529 GVLINSSGVSVRSDA

-1552 NAIKLVVGN
+1552 SAINLVVGN
-1561 KNSIVLSNDQV
+1561 KNSISLGTSDSHFYN
-1572 QVGAGDAYT
+1572 
-1581 LINSGGVKIQKG
+1581 NSIYWHNRDGGEGGRIKIGSVTNG
-1593 SNYCLVDSNGLTFNG
+1593 SNTLWNTGLSIETANNNSSGIAFVDRTKSKANVPIAYATSDHLLRLASVGQINCGASNSYSGQNICI
-1608 VKNKKVLAQL
+1608 
-1618 GGTSFGARTVNVD
+1618 RTVNNAW
-1631 LRGYSAILI
+1631 YSWGVVHY
-1640 TFESYKGS
+1640 SWNWRWY
-1648 TWLAS
+1648 AS
-1653 GGSAG
+1653 GVLVSIAN
-1658 ATSLIFPVNTGETF
+1658 SLPNG
-1672 SLVYPWN
+1672 YYGGWN
-1679 TVHRR
+1679 DDNAYIVAYW
-1684 TVNIY
+1684 N
-1689 STSITFGE
+1689 
-1697 GKERTSLYSTG
+1697 
-1708 ITTVFSLQTPGS
+1708 P
-1720 DGWTTNNSVC
+1720 
-1730 VPLKIYG
+1730 
-1737 FI
+1737 

>member
-1 MPRDLEVVG
+1 MLRGLEVVG

-29 NPNKKQLT
+29 NPNKRQLT

-47 TLRFSSVSEMTFT
+47 TLRFASVSEMTFT

-90 IVNVTENHDSGTPYK
+90 IVNVNENHDSGTPYK
-105 EVTAYSAEYLLNYK
+105 EVTAYSAEFLLNYK

-124 FTSVLASTTYS
+124 FTSVLATTTYS

-164 DSNLKADMEAG
+164 DSNLKADADNG

-238 LMQNAQIEELP
+238 LMQSAQIEELP

-255 LSVSGANSLSLAS
+255 LAVSGANSLSLAS

-284 TDEWLGKDVYA
+284 TDEWLGKNVYA
-295 QDAEGNIRKCAKN
+295 QDKEGNIRKCKKN

-320 ATNEPI
+320 ATGEPI
-326 LFADYVKAWEEKL
+326 LFADYVKAWESDL
-339 KDAIMHANE
+339 KEAIMHANE
-348 EGSYAWLLSRYA
+348 EGSYAWLISRYA

-420 ACVFFPAAIPEIA
+420 TCVFFPEVIPAIA
-433 TGLTGVATSVG
+433 TGLTSVASSVG
-444 LGVTVTEGMVAGAIG
+444 LGVTVTEGMVAGAMG
-459 AMGIAGVQSMG
+459 AMGIAGVQSIG
-470 TNLATLVAT
+470 TNLSTLVAT

-495 NASKNV
+495 NAAKNV

-522 MFGISGTTYKNTL
+522 MFGISGTTYQNTL

-543 TYNAKNEA
+543 TYKEGNES

-572 CAATYQ
+572 CASTYQ

-587 YTAIVEE
+587 YTAIVEA

-624 RTDDIDIDDNANLT
+624 RTDDIDIEDNANLT
-638 KSVMTTQGIMT
+638 KSIMTTQGIMT

-660 YTYFISKYGK
+660 YTHFISKYGK
-670 DMADDPISFNRE
+670 NMADDPITFNRE

-692 NEDGKYL
+692 NQDGKYL
-699 LEYNGSSWNMDGDK
+699 LEYNGSSWNMEGDK
-713 VKKNFSLSEDIGL
+713 LQKNINLSENIGL
-726 KDNRDLASYSFDKGD
+726 KDNTSLASYSFDKGD

-749 QKIEIV
+749 KKIEIV

-783 LDTGN
+783 LNTGN

-811 LDDAMILQPYIQ
+811 LNDAMILQPYIQ

-829 NNPDTLDLTF
+829 SNPDTLDLTF

-853 DLIANNTSVV
+853 DLIANNTSVI

-872 TTNYGNYGNGAYG
+872 TTNYGGYGNGAYG
-885 IGGNGT
+885 IGGTGT
-891 GSNGSGGTAGTGS
+891 GSNGSGGTAGSGS
-904 ASIWATSEV
+904 TSIWATSEV
-913 QKKADENAEISKKAQ
+913 QKKADENAAISKKAQ
-928 ETIDRV
+928 ETIDKV

-947 FKEQTDKTL
+947 FKQQTNDTL
-956 GKYEDD
+956 GKYEDN
-962 ANAMLDQI
+962 ANAMLGQI
-970 GGLNKEVTTIKA
+970 GSLNKEVTTIKA
-982 DYSTKEET
+982 DYSTKTET
-990 ASVERKLT
+990 ASVEQRLT
-998 TTIDSVSNE
+998 KTIDSVSND
-1007 ISGKYTKL
+1007 ITGKYTKL
-1015 NEDLSQYK
+1015 NNDLTSYQ
-1023 EETNSVISQ
+1023 EETRSSIRQ
-1032 TRTSLTSEI
+1032 TRTDLSSEI
-1041 SKTQQELKDN
+1041 SKTQKEITDN
-1051 YLTAKD
+1051 YITAKD
-1057 TRSLIQ
+1057 TRTLIQ
-1063 QTDDSIMLSVSEKYY
+1063 QTNDSIMLSVSQKYY

-1084 NNSIISLVG
+1084 NSAIISLVG
-1093 SGLKIDGTSITQY
+1093 SGLKVDGTSITQY
-1106 VQNTNTTV
+1106 VKSTNTAV
-1114 NEVKKNKKDTV
+1114 EQVKRDKKDTV

-1137 YLYFAQIKINAAYQN
+1137 YLHFAQIKINSAYQN
-1152 RPITFEMSNRSQQ
+1152 RPITFELSNRSQQ
-1165 CTWFSVTFK
+1165 CTWFSITFK

-1181 EIQSFVFDGTIQIYI
+1181 EIQSFVFDGTIQIYT

-1208 RKSEAYDEFYINDY
+1208 RKSEGYDEFYINEY
-1222 NNNNANTAITW
+1222 SNNNANTSITW
-1233 LNELVSAM
+1233 LNELASTMPTGAVS
-1241 PDGKVDA
+1241 A

-1256 EKTSYDNVSAEAKLG
+1256 EKTAYDSVSAEAKLG

-1278 VNSTTGS
+1278 VNSTTGN
-1285 PENSKIDFSQLH
+1285 PQDSKIDFSNLH

-1312 NLNSYGSKIS
+1312 NINTYGTKIT
-1322 SMEQTLDGFT
+1322 SMEQTLDGFK

-1351 IASKQSMWTGHVE
+1351 IASKQSMWSGHVE
-1364 YKGWSTN
+1364 YRGWNTN

-1382 DHYATGYPIPV
+1382 DHLASGYPIPV
-1393 TAGNV
+1393 TAGNT

-1412 NLRAGLW
+1412 SLRAGLW
-1419 GGFQSSNKTISW
+1419 GGKQSSNGSIDW
-1431 SSGYNLGYHE
+1431 GNGYNLGYHE
-1441 LVAES
+1441 LIAQD
-1446 AVGSWNTG
+1446 AIGSWNTG
-1454 YAEVTIP
+1454 YTEVTVP
-1461 SQFNVACLFFQIEQG
+1461 SQFNTACLFFQIEQG
-1476 TDDTGTSFY
+1476 TDDTGTAFY

-1491 TDVTQSQLAEQ
+1491 TDTTQSQFVQQ
-1502 HMKFTTGGLSIY
+1502 HMTFDSTGLRVYGN
-1514 TDTNNWNSNANVTNK
+1514 DTNK
-1529 GVLINSSGVSVKSDA
+1529 CVLINEAGVKIQRDNANRVEVNSGSI
-1544 DNRIDITG
+1544 N
-1552 NAIKLVVGN
+1552 LVVGN
-1561 KNSIVLSNDQV
+1561 KNSI
-1572 QVGAGDAYT
+1572 
-1581 LINSGGVKIQKG
+1581 ISGTDPYD
-1593 SNYCLVDSNGLTFNG
+1593 NSNGLHLFG
-1608 VKNKKVLAQL
+1608 SSIRLF
-1618 GGTSFGARTVNVD
+1618 GGSLKFYNTNRLSCGEIKIGASSSSQND
-1631 LRGYSAILI
+1631 NNDKAGYSSFSNGIVIDVPGGDAGGFAVDGHDANPFIY
-1640 TFESYKGS
+1640 YKTRPGY
-1648 TWLAS
+1648 LR
-1653 GGSAG
+1653 
-1658 ATSLIFPVNTGETF
+1658 LDRI
-1672 SLVYPWN
+1672 
-1679 TVHRR
+1679 
-1684 TVNIY
+1684 
-1689 STSITFGE
+1689 
-1697 GKERTSLYSTG
+1697 ERIGLYDGTRG
-1708 ITTVFSLQTPGS
+1708 ISVVCKIRA
-1720 DGWTTNNSVC
+1720 NNSHYWLWFKRGVL
-1730 VPLKIYG
+1730 VHARNESSEPTGFTPLIQSAFNTFVYDWS
-1737 FI
+1737 

>member
-16 VNNLYEQPVMELC
+16 VNNLYEQPVIELC

-47 TLRFSSVSEMTFT
+47 TLRFASVSEMTFT

-90 IVNVTENHDSGTPYK
+90 IVNVNENHDSGTPYK
-105 EVTAYSAEYLLNYK
+105 EVTAYSAEFLLNYK
-119 PLNVS
+119 PLNIS
-124 FTSVLASTTYS
+124 FTSVLATTTYS

-164 DSNLKADMEAG
+164 DSNLKADADNG

-238 LMQNAQIEELP
+238 LVQSAQIEELP

-255 LSVSGANSLSLAS
+255 LAVSGANSLSLAS

-295 QDAEGNIRKCAKN
+295 RDKEGNIRKCKNN

-320 ATNEPI
+320 AAGEPI
-326 LFADYVKAWEEKL
+326 LFADYVKAWENDL
-339 KDAIMHANE
+339 KEAIMHANE
-348 EGSYAWLLSRYA
+348 EGSYAWLVSRYA

-409 GLGLLFVAAAV
+409 GLGLLFAAAAV
-420 ACVFFPAAIPEIA
+420 ACVFFPEVIPAVAGTITNIGAAVGVEITAATA
-433 TGLTGVATSVG
+433 TGIAAT
-444 LGVTVTEGMVAGAIG
+444 AITN
-459 AMGIAGVQSMG
+459 MGIAGVTAAG

-489 LIDMRD
+489 LTDMRD
-495 NASKNV
+495 NAAKNV
-501 ETLKNGGD
+501 EILKNGGD

-543 TYNAKNEA
+543 TYKDGNES

-572 CAATYQ
+572 CASTYQ
-578 KKMEYIRNK
+578 KKMDYIRNK
-587 YTAIVEE
+587 YTAIVEA

-624 RTDDIDIDDNANLT
+624 RTDDIDIEDNANLT
-638 KSVMTTQGIMT
+638 KSIMTTRGIMT
-649 VQEYKYHENGW
+649 VQEFKYHENGW

-670 DMADDPISFNRE
+670 NMADDPITFNRE

-692 NEDGKYL
+692 NQDGKYF
-699 LEYNGSSWNMDGDK
+699 LEYNGSSWNMEGDK
-713 VKKNFSLSEDIGL
+713 IQKNIKLSENIGL
-726 KDNRDLASYSFDKGD
+726 KDNTSLAAYSFDKGD
-741 TYLVRIFN
+741 TYLVKIFN
-749 QKIEIV
+749 KKIEIV

-770 VLDKCCEPAFSFS
+770 VLDRCCEPAFSFS

-872 TTNYGNYGNGAYG
+872 TTNYGSYGNGAYG
-885 IGGNGT
+885 IGGSGT
-891 GSNGSGGTAGTGS
+891 GSNGSGGTAGSGS

-913 QKKADENAEISKKAQ
+913 QKKADENAAVSKKAQ

-934 NNDLSVVKDGFNQ
+934 DNDLSAVKDGFNQ
-947 FKEQTDKTL
+947 FKQQTNGTL
-956 GKYEDD
+956 GKYEDN
-962 ANAMLDQI
+962 ANAMLGQI
-970 GGLNKEVTTIKA
+970 GSLNKEVTTIKA
-982 DYSTKEET
+982 DYSTKTET
-990 ASVERKLT
+990 ASVEQRLT
-998 TTIDSVSNE
+998 KTIDSLSND
-1007 ISGKYTKL
+1007 ITGKYTKL
-1015 NEDLSQYK
+1015 NDDLSSYQ
-1023 EETNSVISQ
+1023 EETRSSITQ
-1032 TRTSLTSEI
+1032 TRTDLSSEI
-1041 SKTQQELKDN
+1041 SKTQKEVKDN
-1051 YLTAKD
+1051 YLTATD

-1063 QTDDSIMLSVSEKYY
+1063 QTSGSIMLDVSKKYY

-1084 NNSIISLVG
+1084 NSAIISLVG
-1093 SGLKIDGTSITQY
+1093 SGLKIDNTSITQY
-1106 VQNTNTTV
+1106 VKNTNTAV
-1114 NEVKKNKKDTV
+1114 EQVERDKKDVV
-1125 YHSCYGSSGVNG
+1125 YHSCYGSSGVSG
-1137 YLYFAQIKINAAYQN
+1137 YLYFAQIKINSASQN
-1152 RPITFEMSNRSQQ
+1152 KPITFEMSNMSQQ
-1165 CTWFSVTFK
+1165 CTWFSITFK
-1174 NANSTDP
+1174 KASSTDP
-1181 EIQSFVFDGTIQIYI
+1181 EIQSFVFDGTTQIYARRI
-1196 KRVASGTWKLFA
+1196 ASGTWKLFA
-1208 RKSEAYDEFYINDY
+1208 KKSEGSDEFYINDY
-1222 NNNNANTAITW
+1222 NNNNSNTSITW
-1233 LNELVSAM
+1233 LNELVSTM
-1241 PDGKVDA
+1241 PTDKTEA

-1256 EKTSYDNVSAEAKLG
+1256 EKTAYDNVSAEAKLG

-1278 VNSTTGS
+1278 VNSTTGN
-1285 PENSKIDFSQLH
+1285 PQDSKIDFSNLH
-1297 IGKDKNSMTLGTAAQ
+1297 IGKDKNSMTLGAAAQ
-1312 NLNSYGSKIS
+1312 NINTYGTRITN
-1322 SMEQTLDGFT
+1322 MEQTLDGFK

-1351 IASKQSMWTGHVE
+1351 IASKQSMWSGHVE
-1364 YKGWSTN
+1364 YKGWNTN

-1382 DHYATGYPIPV
+1382 DHYALNYPIPV
-1393 TAGNV
+1393 TAGNT

-1419 GGFQSSNKTISW
+1419 GGKQSANGSIDWGN
-1431 SSGYNLGYHE
+1431 GYNLGYHE
-1441 LVAES
+1441 LIAQD
-1446 AVGSWNTG
+1446 AIGSWNTG
-1454 YAEVTIP
+1454 YTEVTVP
-1461 SQFNVACLFFQIEQG
+1461 SQYNTACLFFQIEQEP
-1476 TDDTGTSFY
+1476 DDTGTTFY

-1491 TDVTQSQLAEQ
+1491 TDTTQSQFVQQ
-1502 HMKFTTGGLSIY
+1502 HMTFDSSGLRVYGNDI
-1514 TDTNNWNSNANVTNK
+1514 NK
-1529 GVLINSSGVSVKSDA
+1529 CVLINEAGVRIQRDSANRVEVNSGSI
-1544 DNRIDITG
+1544 NLI
-1552 NAIKLVVGN
+1552 VGN
-1561 KNSIVLSNDQV
+1561 KNSISLHTNNISLYGGRNNLYDSNGVLAGFIG
-1572 QVGAGDAYT
+1572 VGNANWPTASGYGNITHGIALASSDRSDSGVFLMDGKNKSVVVAHANSDNSTVLYNINSILTKSGYYGAKYILRYLTYDTPGFGDIPEHYAYYFAGILVGVSKNVPTGYPVRMT
-1581 LINSGGVKIQKG
+1581 SGGVA
-1593 SNYCLVDSNGLTFNG
+1593 SVW
-1608 VKNKKVLAQL
+1608 
-1618 GGTSFGARTVNVD
+1618 
-1631 LRGYSAILI
+1631 
-1640 TFESYKGS
+1640 SYD
-1648 TWLAS
+1648 S
-1653 GGSAG
+1653 GGE
-1658 ATSLIFPVNTGETF
+1658 I
-1672 SLVYPWN
+1672 
-1679 TVHRR
+1679 R
-1684 TVNIY
+1684 
-1689 STSITFGE
+1689 
-1697 GKERTSLYSTG
+1697 
-1708 ITTVFSLQTPGS
+1708 
-1720 DGWTTNNSVC
+1720 
-1730 VPLKIYG
+1730 
-1737 FI
+1737 

>member
-1 MPRDLEVVG
+1 MLRDLEVVG

-16 VNNLYEQPVMELC
+16 VNSLYEQPVMELC

-47 TLRFSSVSEMTFT
+47 TLRFASVSEMTFT

-90 IVNVTENHDSGTPYK
+90 IVNVNENHDSGTPYK
-105 EVTAYSAEYLLNYK
+105 EVTAYSAEFLLNYK

-124 FTSVLASTTYS
+124 FTSVLATTTYS

-164 DSNLKADMEAG
+164 DSNLKADADNG

-199 YVAASFECVFIYD
+199 YVSASFECVFIYD

-238 LMQNAQIEELP
+238 LMQSAQIEELP

-255 LSVSGANSLSLAS
+255 LAVSGANSLSLAS

-284 TDEWLGKDVYA
+284 TDEWLGKDVHA
-295 QDAEGNIRKCAKN
+295 QDKEGNIRKCKKN

-320 ATNEPI
+320 ATGEPI
-326 LFADYVKAWEEKL
+326 LFADYVKAWESDL
-339 KDAIMHANE
+339 KEAIMHANE
-348 EGSYAWLLSRYA
+348 EGSYAWLVSRYA

-420 ACVFFPAAIPEIA
+420 TCVFFPEVIPAIA
-433 TGLTGVATSVG
+433 TGLTSVATSVG
-444 LGVTVTEGMVAGAIG
+444 LGVTVTEGMVAGAMG
-459 AMGIAGVQSMG
+459 AMGIAGVQSIG
-470 TNLATLVAT
+470 TNLSTLVAT

-495 NASKNV
+495 NAAKNV

-509 YITNISVETATKT
+509 YITNISVETATKA

-543 TYNAKNEA
+543 TYKDGNES

-572 CAATYQ
+572 CASTYQ

-587 YTAIVEE
+587 YTAIVEA

-624 RTDDIDIDDNANLT
+624 RTDDIDIEDNANLT
-638 KSVMTTQGIMT
+638 KSIMTTQGIMT
-649 VQEYKYHENGW
+649 VQEFKYHENGW

-670 DMADDPISFNRE
+670 NMADDPITFNRE

-692 NEDGKYL
+692 NQDGKYL
-699 LEYNGSSWNMDGDK
+699 LEYNGSSWNMEGDK
-713 VKKNFSLSEDIGL
+713 VQKNINLSENIGL
-726 KDNRDLASYSFDKGD
+726 KDNTSLASYHFDKGD
-741 TYLVRIFN
+741 TYLVKIFN
-749 QKIEIV
+749 KKIELV

-770 VLDKCCEPAFSFS
+770 VLDKCCEPSFSFS
-783 LDTGN
+783 LNTGN

-811 LDDAMILQPYIQ
+811 LNDAMILQPYIQ

-829 NNPDTLDLTF
+829 NNSDTLDLTF

-872 TTNYGNYGNGAYG
+872 TTNYGGYGNGAYG
-885 IGGNGT
+885 IGGTRT
-891 GSNGSGGTAGTGS
+891 GSNGSGGTAGSGS
-904 ASIWATSEV
+904 TSIWATSEV
-913 QKKADENAEISKKAQ
+913 QKKADENAAISKKAQ
-928 ETIDRV
+928 ETIDKV

-947 FKEQTDKTL
+947 FKQQTNDTL

-962 ANAMLDQI
+962 ANAMLVQI
-970 GGLNKEVTTIKA
+970 GSLNKEVTTIKA
-982 DYSTKEET
+982 DYSTKTET
-990 ASVERKLT
+990 ASVEQRLT
-998 TTIDSVSNE
+998 KTIDSVSND
-1007 ISGKYTKL
+1007 ITGKYTKL
-1015 NEDLSQYK
+1015 NNDLTSYQ
-1023 EETNSVISQ
+1023 EETRSSIRQ
-1032 TRTSLTSEI
+1032 TRTDLSSEI
-1041 SKTQQELKDN
+1041 SKTQKEITDN
-1051 YLTAKD
+1051 YITAKD
-1057 TRSLIQ
+1057 TRTLIQ
-1063 QTDDSIMLSVSEKYY
+1063 QTNDSIMLSVSQKYY

-1084 NNSIISLVG
+1084 NSAIISLVG
-1093 SGLKIDGTSITQY
+1093 SGLKVDGTSITQY
-1106 VQNTNTTV
+1106 VKSTNTAV
-1114 NEVKKNKKDTV
+1114 EQVKRDKKDTV

-1137 YLYFAQIKINAAYQN
+1137 YLHFAQIKINSTYQN
-1152 RPITFEMSNRSQQ
+1152 RPITFELSNRSQQ
-1165 CTWFSVTFK
+1165 CTWFSITFK
-1174 NANSTDP
+1174 NANSIDP
-1181 EIQSFVFDGTIQIYI
+1181 EIQSFVFDGTIQIYT

-1208 RKSEAYDEFYINDY
+1208 RKSEGYDEFYINEY
-1222 NNNNANTAITW
+1222 NNNNANTSITW
-1233 LNELVSAM
+1233 LNELTSTMPTGAVS
-1241 PDGKVDA
+1241 A

-1256 EKTSYDNVSAEAKLG
+1256 EKTAYDSVSAEAKLG

-1278 VNSTTGS
+1278 VNSTTGN
-1285 PENSKIDFSQLH
+1285 PQNSKIDFSNLH

-1312 NLNSYGSKIS
+1312 NINTHATKIT
-1322 SMEQTLDGFT
+1322 SMEQTLDGFK

-1351 IASKQSMWTGHVE
+1351 IASKQSMWSGHVE
-1364 YKGWSTN
+1364 YKGWNTN

-1382 DHYATGYPIPV
+1382 DHLASGYPIPV
-1393 TAGNV
+1393 TAGNT

-1412 NLRAGLW
+1412 SLRAGLW
-1419 GGFQSSNKTISW
+1419 GGKQSSNGSIDW
-1431 SSGYNLGYHE
+1431 GNGYNLGYHE
-1441 LVAES
+1441 LIAQD
-1446 AVGSWNTG
+1446 AIGSWSTG
-1454 YAEVTIP
+1454 YTEVTVP
-1461 SQFNVACLFFQIEQG
+1461 SQFNTACLFFQIEQG
-1476 TDDTGTSFY
+1476 ADDIGTTFY

-1491 TDVTQSQLAEQ
+1491 TDTTQSQFVQQ
-1502 HMKFTTGGLSIY
+1502 HMTFDSSGLRVY
-1514 TDTNNWNSNANVTNK
+1514 GNDTNK
-1529 GVLINSSGVSVKSDA
+1529 CVLINDAGVRIQRDSANRVEVNSGSI
-1544 DNRIDITG
+1544 N
-1552 NAIKLVVGN
+1552 LVVGN
-1561 KNSIVLSNDQV
+1561 KNSISLHTNNISLYGGRNNLYDSDGVLAGFIGVGNANWPTASGYGNITHGIALASSDRSDSGVFLMDGKNKSIVVAHANSDNSTVLYNINSILTKSGYYGAKYILRYLTYDTPGFGDIPEHYAYYFAGILVGVSNSV
-1572 QVGAGDAYT
+1572 PSGYPVLMTSGGVASVWSY
-1581 LINSGGVKIQKG
+1581 NSGGKI
-1593 SNYCLVDSNGLTFNG
+1593 
-1608 VKNKKVLAQL
+1608 
-1618 GGTSFGARTVNVD
+1618 
-1631 LRGYSAILI
+1631 I
-1640 TFESYKGS
+1640 
-1648 TWLAS
+1648 
-1653 GGSAG
+1653 
-1658 ATSLIFPVNTGETF
+1658 
-1672 SLVYPWN
+1672 
-1679 TVHRR
+1679 
-1684 TVNIY
+1684 
-1689 STSITFGE
+1689 
-1697 GKERTSLYSTG
+1697 
-1708 ITTVFSLQTPGS
+1708 
-1720 DGWTTNNSVC
+1720 
-1730 VPLKIYG
+1730 
-1737 FI
+1737 

>member
-1 MPRDLEVVG
+1 MVG

-47 TLRFSSVSEMTFT
+47 TLRFASVSEMTFT

-90 IVNVTENHDSGTPYK
+90 IVNVNENHDSGTPYK
-105 EVTAYSAEYLLNYK
+105 EVTAYSAEFLLNYK

-124 FTSVLASTTYS
+124 FTSVLATTTYS

-164 DSNLKADMEAG
+164 DSNLKADADNG

-227 NYTDVILTFDN
+227 NYTNVILTFDN
-238 LMQNAQIEELP
+238 LMQSAQIEELP

-255 LSVSGANSLSLAS
+255 LAVSGANSLSLAS

-284 TDEWLGKDVYA
+284 TDEWLGKNVYA
-295 QDAEGNIRKCAKN
+295 QDKEGNIRKCKKN

-348 EGSYAWLLSRYA
+348 EGSYAWLVSRYA

-420 ACVFFPAAIPEIA
+420 ACVFFPAVIPEIA
-433 TGLTGVATSVG
+433 TGLTAIATSVG

-479 STAIK
+479 SSAIK

-489 LIDMRD
+489 LTDMRD
-495 NASKNV
+495 NAAKNV

-543 TYNAKNEA
+543 TYNSNNES

-624 RTDDIDIDDNANLT
+624 RTDDIDIEDNANLT
-638 KSVMTTQGIMT
+638 KSIMTTQGIMT

-670 DMADDPISFNRE
+670 DMADDPITFNRE
-682 KFISFVGLKE
+682 KFISFVGLKD

-713 VKKNFSLSEDIGL
+713 VKKNFNLSEDIGL

-770 VLDKCCEPAFSFS
+770 VLDRCCEPAFSFS

-811 LDDAMILQPYIQ
+811 LNDAMILQPYIQ

-829 NNPDTLDLTF
+829 SNPDTLDLTF

-863 DRTQRSLVG
+863 DRAQRSLVG
-872 TTNYGNYGNGAYG
+872 TTNYGGYGNGAYG
-885 IGGNGT
+885 IGGTGT
-891 GSNGSGGTAGTGS
+891 GSNGSGGTAGSGS

-913 QKKADENAEISKKAQ
+913 QKKADENAAISKKAQ
-928 ETIDRV
+928 ETIDKV

-947 FKEQTDKTL
+947 FKQQTNDTL
-956 GKYEDD
+956 GKYEDN
-962 ANAMLDQI
+962 ANSMLGQI
-970 GGLNKEVTTIKA
+970 GSLNKEVTTIKA
-982 DYSTKEET
+982 DYSTKKET
-990 ASVERKLT
+990 ASVEQRLT
-998 TTIDSVSNE
+998 KTIDSVSND
-1007 ISGKYTKL
+1007 ITGKYTKL
-1015 NEDLSQYK
+1015 NDDLTSYQ
-1023 EETNSVISQ
+1023 EETRSSIRQ
-1032 TRTSLTSEI
+1032 TRTDLSSEI
-1041 SKTQQELKDN
+1041 SKTQKEMTDN

-1057 TRSLIQ
+1057 TRTLVQ
-1063 QTDDSIMLSVSEKYY
+1063 QTNDSIMLSVSQKYY

-1084 NNSIISLVG
+1084 NSAIISLVG
-1093 SGLKIDGTSITQY
+1093 SGLKVDGTSITQY
-1106 VQNTNTTV
+1106 VKNTNTAV
-1114 NEVKKNKKDTV
+1114 EQVKRDKKDVV
-1125 YHSCYGSSGVNG
+1125 YHSCYGSSGVSG
-1137 YLYFAQIKINAAYQN
+1137 YLHFAQIKINSVNQN
-1152 RPITFEMSNRSQQ
+1152 RPITFEMSNMSQQ
-1165 CTWFSVTFK
+1165 CTWFSITFK
-1174 NANSTDP
+1174 KANSTDP
-1181 EIQSFVFDGTIQIYI
+1181 EIQSFVFDGTTQIYARRI
-1196 KRVASGTWKLFA
+1196 ASGTWKLFA
-1208 RKSEAYDEFYINDY
+1208 EKSESYDEFYINDY
-1222 NNNNANTAITW
+1222 NNNNSNTSITW
-1233 LNELVSAM
+1233 LNELASTKPANSTQ
-1241 PDGKVDA
+1241 A

-1256 EKTSYDNVSAEAKLG
+1256 EKTAYDSVSAEAKLG

-1278 VNSTTGS
+1278 VNSTTGN
-1285 PENSKIDFSQLH
+1285 PQDSKIDFSNLH

-1312 NLNSYGSKIS
+1312 NINTYGTKIT
-1322 SMEQTLDGFT
+1322 SMEQTLDGFK

-1351 IASKQSMWTGHVE
+1351 IASKQSMWSGHVE
-1364 YKGWSTN
+1364 YKGWNTN

-1382 DHYATGYPIPV
+1382 DHLASGYPIPV
-1393 TAGNV
+1393 TAGNT

-1412 NLRAGLW
+1412 SLRAGLW
-1419 GGFQSSNKTISW
+1419 GGKQSSNGSIDW
-1431 SSGYNLGYHE
+1431 GNGYNLGYHE
-1441 LVAES
+1441 LIAQD
-1446 AVGSWNTG
+1446 AIGGWNTG
-1454 YAEVTIP
+1454 YTEVTVP
-1461 SQFNVACLFFQIEQG
+1461 SQFNTACLFFQIEQG
-1476 TDDTGTSFY
+1476 TDDTGTAFY

-1491 TDVTQSQLAEQ
+1491 TDTTQSQFVQQ
-1502 HMKFTTGGLSIY
+1502 HMTFDSSGLRVYGNDI
-1514 TDTNNWNSNANVTNK
+1514 NK
-1529 GVLINSSGVSVKSDA
+1529 AVLINDEGVLVTSAQNSSGNRGWTEVISDGM
-1544 DNRIDITG
+1544 RIG
-1552 NAIKLVVGN
+1552 Y
-1561 KNSIVLSNDQV
+1561 KN
-1572 QVGAGDAYT
+1572 
-1581 LINSGGVKIQKG
+1581 G
-1593 SNYCLVDSNGLTFNG
+1593 SNYVNCGKINIGNLTFKGESTPRFYNG
-1608 VKNKKVLAQL
+1608 IWIGTGNTSNSGFALQDQYSKETIFHYSNSQKQLHLNAVGYVGLQKV
-1618 GGTSFGARTVNVD
+1618 GARGMDIDQTV
-1631 LRGYSAILI
+1631 I
-1640 TFESYKGS
+1640 
-1648 TWLAS
+1648 TWLSWSTYHPLNHAHNVVYEINS
-1653 GGSAG
+1653 
-1658 ATSLIFPVNTGETF
+1658 TYHTF
-1672 SLVYPWN
+1672 KFSCG
-1679 TVHRR
+1679 
-1684 TVNIY
+1684 I
-1689 STSITFGE
+1689 
-1697 GKERTSLYSTG
+1697 LYK
-1708 ITTVFSLQTPGS
+1708 L
-1720 DGWTTNNSVC
+1720 
-1730 VPLKIYG
+1730 
-1737 FI
+1737 

>member
-150 MYKLFNGFYDWKFD
+150 MYKLFNEFYDWKFD

-444 LGVTVTEGMVAGAIG
+444 LGVTVTEGRVAGAIG

-1241 PDGKVDA
+1241 PDGKADA
-1248 TQVYGRVL
+1248 IQVYGRVL
-1256 EKTSYDNVSAEAKLG
+1256 EKNAYDNVKAEAKLG
-1271 SDSWYAL
+1271 SDSWHAL
-1278 VNSTTGS
+1278 VTGGVADDKSSSINWSKLQVATDQVSTSLG
-1285 PENSKIDFSQLH
+1285 NLANDSK
-1297 IGKDKNSMTLGTAAQ
+1297 G
-1312 NLNSYGSKIS
+1312 YGEKITT
-1322 SMEQTLDGFT
+1322 MKQTLDGFE
-1332 WSVQAASSNNAW
+1332 WNIKAASGNNMW
-1344 PDPYFIG
+1344 PDPFFTG
-1351 IASKQSMWTGHVE
+1351 ISTKRDMWDGSIEYTGWQTDP
-1364 YKGWSTN
+1364 YSTFA
-1371 PYQTFMYMWGR
+1371 YIIDR
-1382 DHYATGYPIPV
+1382 DIKATRFPVPI
-1393 TAGNV
+1393 TTGNT
-1398 YRIKCNWIRGSGSL
+1398 YRIKLCWIKQGGNAPLNVGFWLGKQTKSGNTVTTTYRSDWY
-1412 NLRAGLW
+1412 RPTSIVQEG
-1419 GGFQSSNKTISW
+1419 TI
-1431 SSGYNLGYHE
+1431 
-1441 LVAES
+1441 
-1446 AVGSWNTG
+1446 GSWNVG
-1454 YAEVTIP
+1454 YGEITIDKVDC
-1461 SQFNVACLFFQIEQG
+1461 NVGALYFQINENWG
-1476 TDDTGTSFY
+1476 VRSTSYY

-1491 TDVTQSQLAEQ
+1491 TDVTQSQIAEQ
-1502 HMKFTTGGLSIY
+1502 HMKFTSGGLSIY
-1514 TDTNNWNSNANVTNK
+1514 TDTKNWNSNANVTNK

-1544 DNRIDITG
+1544 NNRIDIAG
-1552 NAIKLVVGN
+1552 SAINLVVGN
-1561 KNSIVLSNDQV
+1561 KNSISLGNGTISMFGGRNNLYDSSGTLAGFIGIGNANWPTANGYTNITHGIALASSDRNDSGVFLMDGKNKSIVVAHANSDNSTVLYNINSIFTK
-1572 QVGAGDAYT
+1572 AGYYGGKWILRYLTYDTPGFDDIPEHYAYYFAGVLMYISSST
-1581 LINSGGVKIQKG
+1581 PTGYPTVMTSGGVVSVWSFNSGKI
-1593 SNYCLVDSNGLTFNG
+1593 N
-1608 VKNKKVLAQL
+1608 
-1618 GGTSFGARTVNVD
+1618 
-1631 LRGYSAILI
+1631 
-1640 TFESYKGS
+1640 
-1648 TWLAS
+1648 
-1653 GGSAG
+1653 
-1658 ATSLIFPVNTGETF
+1658 
-1672 SLVYPWN
+1672 
-1679 TVHRR
+1679 
-1684 TVNIY
+1684 
-1689 STSITFGE
+1689 
-1697 GKERTSLYSTG
+1697 
-1708 ITTVFSLQTPGS
+1708 
-1720 DGWTTNNSVC
+1720 
-1730 VPLKIYG
+1730 
-1737 FI
+1737 

>member
-1 MPRDLEVVG
+1 MLRDLEVVG

-29 NPNKKQLT
+29 NPNKRQLT

-47 TLRFSSVSEMTFT
+47 TLRFASVSEMTFT

-90 IVNVTENHDSGTPYK
+90 IVNVNENHDSGTPYK
-105 EVTAYSAEYLLNYK
+105 EVTAYSAEFLLNYK

-124 FTSVLASTTYS
+124 FTSVLATTTYS

-164 DSNLKADMEAG
+164 DSNLKADADNG

-238 LMQNAQIEELP
+238 LMQSAQIEELP

-255 LSVSGANSLSLAS
+255 LAVSGANSLSLAS

-284 TDEWLGKDVYA
+284 TDEWLGKNVYA
-295 QDAEGNIRKCAKN
+295 QDKEGNIRKCKKN

-320 ATNEPI
+320 ATGEPI
-326 LFADYVKAWEEKL
+326 LFADYVKAWESDL
-339 KDAIMHANE
+339 KEAIMHANE
-348 EGSYAWLLSRYA
+348 EGSYAWLISRYA

-420 ACVFFPAAIPEIA
+420 TCVFFPEVIPAIA
-433 TGLTGVATSVG
+433 TGLTTVASSVG
-444 LGVTVTEGMVAGAIG
+444 LGVTVTEGMVAGAMG
-459 AMGIAGVQSMG
+459 AMGIAGVQSIG
-470 TNLATLVAT
+470 TNLSTLVAT

-495 NASKNV
+495 NAAKNV

-543 TYNAKNEA
+543 TYKEGNES

-572 CAATYQ
+572 CASTYQ

-587 YTAIVEE
+587 YTAIVEA

-624 RTDDIDIDDNANLT
+624 RTDDIDIEDNANLT
-638 KSVMTTQGIMT
+638 KSIMTTQGIMT

-660 YTYFISKYGK
+660 YTHFISKYGK
-670 DMADDPISFNRE
+670 NMADDPITFNRE

-692 NEDGKYL
+692 NQDGKYL
-699 LEYNGSSWNMDGDK
+699 LEYNGSSWNMEGDK
-713 VKKNFSLSEDIGL
+713 LQKNINLSESIGL
-726 KDNRDLASYSFDKGD
+726 KDNTSLASYSFDKGD

-749 QKIEIV
+749 KKIEIV

-811 LDDAMILQPYIQ
+811 LNDAMILQPYIQ

-829 NNPDTLDLTF
+829 SNPDTLDLTF

-872 TTNYGNYGNGAYG
+872 TTNYGGYGNGAYG
-885 IGGNGT
+885 IGGTGT
-891 GSNGSGGTAGTGS
+891 GSNGSGGTAGSGS
-904 ASIWATSEV
+904 TSIWATSEV
-913 QKKADENAEISKKAQ
+913 QKKADENAAISKKAQ
-928 ETIDRV
+928 ETIDKV

-947 FKEQTDKTL
+947 FKQQTNDTL
-956 GKYEDD
+956 GKYEDN
-962 ANAMLDQI
+962 ANSMLGQI
-970 GGLNKEVTTIKA
+970 GSLNKEVTTIKA
-982 DYSTKEET
+982 DYSTKKET
-990 ASVERKLT
+990 ASVEQKLT
-998 TTIDSVSNE
+998 KTIDSVSND
-1007 ISGKYTKL
+1007 ITGKYTKL
-1015 NEDLSQYK
+1015 NDDLTSYQ
-1023 EETNSVISQ
+1023 EETRSSIRQ
-1032 TRTSLTSEI
+1032 TRTDLSSEI
-1041 SKTQQELKDN
+1041 SKTQKEMTDN

-1057 TRSLIQ
+1057 TRTLVQ
-1063 QTDDSIMLSVSEKYY
+1063 QTNDSIMLSVSQKYY

-1084 NNSIISLVG
+1084 NSAIISLVG
-1093 SGLKIDGTSITQY
+1093 SGLKVDGTSITQY
-1106 VQNTNTTV
+1106 VKNTNTAV
-1114 NEVKKNKKDTV
+1114 EQVKRDKKDTV

-1137 YLYFAQIKINAAYQN
+1137 YLHFAQIKINSAYQN
-1152 RPITFEMSNRSQQ
+1152 RPITFELSNRSQQ
-1165 CTWFSVTFK
+1165 CTWFSITFK

-1181 EIQSFVFDGTIQIYI
+1181 EIQSFVFDGTIQIYS
-1196 KRVASGTWKLFA
+1196 KRIASGTWKLFA
-1208 RKSEAYDEFYINDY
+1208 KKSEGYDEFYINDY
-1222 NNNNANTAITW
+1222 NNNNTGISITW
-1233 LNELVSAM
+1233 LNELVSTM
-1241 PDGKVDA
+1241 PLYPISA

-1256 EKTSYDNVSAEAKLG
+1256 RKTAYDSVSAEAKLG

-1278 VNSTTGS
+1278 VNSTTGN
-1285 PENSKIDFSQLH
+1285 PQDSKIDFSNLH

-1312 NLNSYGSKIS
+1312 NINTYGTKIT
-1322 SMEQTLDGFT
+1322 SMEQTLDGFK

-1351 IASKQSMWTGHVE
+1351 IASKQSMWSGHIE
-1364 YKGWSTN
+1364 YKGWNTN

-1382 DHYATGYPIPV
+1382 DHFASGYPIPV
-1393 TAGNV
+1393 TAGNT

-1412 NLRAGLW
+1412 SLRAGLW
-1419 GGFQSSNKTISW
+1419 GGKQSSNGSIDW
-1431 SSGYNLGYHE
+1431 GNGYNLGYHE
-1441 LVAES
+1441 LIAQD
-1446 AVGSWNTG
+1446 AIGSWNTG
-1454 YAEVTIP
+1454 YTEVTVP
-1461 SQFNVACLFFQIEQG
+1461 SQFNTACLFFQIEQG
-1476 TDDTGTSFY
+1476 ADDTGTTFY

-1491 TDVTQSQLAEQ
+1491 TDITQSQLVQQ
-1502 HMKFTTGGLSIY
+1502 HMTFDSTGLRVYGNDI
-1514 TDTNNWNSNANVTNK
+1514 NK
-1529 GVLINSSGVSVKSDA
+1529 AVLINDDGVLISSAQNSSGNRGWTEVVSDGL
-1544 DNRIDITG
+1544 RIGYRNG
-1552 NAIKLVVGN
+1552 NNYVNCGKINVGN
-1561 KNSIVLSNDQV
+1561 LIFQGESTPRYYNGIWIGSGSTSNSGFALKDQYNGTIIFHYSNAQK
-1572 QVGAGDAYT
+1572 QLHLNGVGYIGLQKVSARGKDDTFNCIYSLTSYAYT
-1581 LINSGGVKIQKG
+1581 P
-1593 SNYCLVDSNGLTFNG
+1593 
-1608 VKNKKVLAQL
+1608 
-1618 GGTSFGARTVNVD
+1618 SFG
-1631 LRGYSAILI
+1631 SW
-1640 TFESYKGS
+1640 KH
-1648 TWLAS
+1648 
-1653 GGSAG
+1653 
-1658 ATSLIFPVNTGETF
+1658 
-1672 SLVYPWN
+1672 SLVYEIDAKAKN
-1679 TVHRR
+1679 LSFSCG
-1684 TVNIY
+1684 I
-1689 STSITFGE
+1689 
-1697 GKERTSLYSTG
+1697 LYS
-1708 ITTVFSLQTPGS
+1708 S
-1720 DGWTTNNSVC
+1720 
-1730 VPLKIYG
+1730 
-1737 FI
+1737 

>member
-1 MPRDLEVVG
+1 MLRDLEVVG

-29 NPNKKQLT
+29 NPNKRQLT

-47 TLRFSSVSEMTFT
+47 TLRFASVSEMTFT

-90 IVNVTENHDSGTPYK
+90 IVNVNENHDSGTPYK
-105 EVTAYSAEYLLNYK
+105 EVTAYSAEFLLNYK

-124 FTSVLASTTYS
+124 FTSVLATTTYS

-164 DSNLKADMEAG
+164 DSNLKADADNG

-238 LMQNAQIEELP
+238 LMQSAQIEELP

-255 LSVSGANSLSLAS
+255 LAVSGANSLSLAS

-284 TDEWLGKDVYA
+284 TDEWLGKNVYA
-295 QDAEGNIRKCAKN
+295 QDKEGNIRKCNKN

-320 ATNEPI
+320 ATGEPI
-326 LFADYVKAWEEKL
+326 LFADYVKAWESDL
-339 KDAIMHANE
+339 KEAIMHANE
-348 EGSYAWLLSRYA
+348 EGSYAWLISRYA

-382 LVDAVTT
+382 LVDAVIT

-420 ACVFFPAAIPEIA
+420 TCVFFPEVIPAIA
-433 TGLTGVATSVG
+433 TGLTSVASSVG
-444 LGVTVTEGMVAGAIG
+444 LGVTVTEGMVAGAMG
-459 AMGIAGVQSMG
+459 AMGIAGVQSIG
-470 TNLATLVAT
+470 TNLSTLVAT

-495 NASKNV
+495 NAAKNV

-543 TYNAKNEA
+543 TYKEGNES

-572 CAATYQ
+572 CASTYQ

-587 YTAIVEE
+587 YTAIVEA

-624 RTDDIDIDDNANLT
+624 RTDDIDIEDNANLT
-638 KSVMTTQGIMT
+638 KSIMTTQGIMT

-660 YTYFISKYGK
+660 YTHFISKYGK
-670 DMADDPISFNRE
+670 NMADDPITFNRE

-692 NEDGKYL
+692 NQDGKYL
-699 LEYNGSSWNMDGDK
+699 LEYNGSSWNMEGDK
-713 VKKNFSLSEDIGL
+713 LQKNINLSENIGL
-726 KDNRDLASYSFDKGD
+726 KDNTSLASYSFDKGD

-749 QKIEIV
+749 KKIEIV

-783 LDTGN
+783 LNTGN

-811 LDDAMILQPYIQ
+811 LNDAMILQPYIQ

-829 NNPDTLDLTF
+829 SNPDTLDLTF

-872 TTNYGNYGNGAYG
+872 TTNYGGYGNGAYG
-885 IGGNGT
+885 IGGTGT
-891 GSNGSGGTAGTGS
+891 GSNGSGGTAGSGGT
-904 ASIWATSEV
+904 SIWATSEV
-913 QKKADENAEISKKAQ
+913 QKKADENAAISKKAQ
-928 ETIDRV
+928 ETIDKV

-947 FKEQTDKTL
+947 FKQQTNDTL
-956 GKYEDD
+956 GKYEDN
-962 ANAMLDQI
+962 ANAMLGQI
-970 GGLNKEVTTIKA
+970 GSLNKEVTTIKA
-982 DYSTKEET
+982 DYSTKTET
-990 ASVERKLT
+990 ASVEQRLT
-998 TTIDSVSNE
+998 KTIDSVSND
-1007 ISGKYTKL
+1007 ITGKYTKL
-1015 NEDLSQYK
+1015 NNDLTSYQ
-1023 EETNSVISQ
+1023 EETMTSIRQ
-1032 TRTSLTSEI
+1032 TRTDLSSEI
-1041 SKTQQELKDN
+1041 SKTQKEITDN
-1051 YLTAKD
+1051 YITAKD
-1057 TRSLIQ
+1057 TRTLIQ
-1063 QTDDSIMLSVSEKYY
+1063 QTNDSIMLSVRQKYY

-1084 NNSIISLVG
+1084 NNAIISLVG
-1093 SGLKIDGTSITQY
+1093 SGLKVDGTSITQY
-1106 VQNTNTTV
+1106 VKSTNTAV
-1114 NEVKKNKKDTV
+1114 EQVKRDKKDTV

-1137 YLYFAQIKINAAYQN
+1137 YLHFAQIKINSSYQN
-1152 RPITFEMSNRSQQ
+1152 IPITFELSNRSQQ
-1165 CTWFSVTFK
+1165 CTWFSITFK
-1174 NANSTDP
+1174 NANSTNP
-1181 EIQSFVFDGTIQIYI
+1181 EIQSFVFDGTIQIYT
-1196 KRVASGTWKLFA
+1196 KRVAYGTWKLFA
-1208 RKSEAYDEFYINDY
+1208 RKSEGHDEFYINEY
-1222 NNNNANTAITW
+1222 SNNNADTSITW
-1233 LNELVSAM
+1233 LNELASTMPTGAVS
-1241 PDGKVDA
+1241 A

-1256 EKTSYDNVSAEAKLG
+1256 EKTAYDSVSAEAKLG

-1278 VNSTTGS
+1278 VNSTTGN
-1285 PENSKIDFSQLH
+1285 PQDSKIDFSNLH

-1312 NLNSYGSKIS
+1312 NINTYGTKIT
-1322 SMEQTLDGFT
+1322 SMEQTLDGFK

-1351 IASKQSMWTGHVE
+1351 IASKQSMWSGHVE
-1364 YKGWSTN
+1364 YRGWNTN

-1382 DHYATGYPIPV
+1382 NHIAYGYPIPV
-1393 TAGNV
+1393 TAGNT
-1398 YRIKCNWIRGSGSL
+1398 YRIKCNWIRDSGSL
-1412 NLRAGLW
+1412 RLRAGLW
-1419 GGFQSSNKTISW
+1419 GGKQSSNGSIDW
-1431 SSGYNLGYHE
+1431 GNGYNLGYHE
-1441 LVAES
+1441 LIAQD
-1446 AVGSWNTG
+1446 AIGSWNTG
-1454 YAEVTIP
+1454 YTEVTVP
-1461 SQFNVACLFFQIEQG
+1461 SQFNTACLFFQIEQG
-1476 TDDTGTSFY
+1476 TDDTGTTFY

-1491 TDVTQSQLAEQ
+1491 TDTTQSQLANQ
-1502 HMKFTTGGLSIY
+1502 HMRFTAEGLRVY
-1514 TDTNNWNSNANVTNK
+1514 GNDTNK
-1529 GVLINSSGVSVKSDA
+1529 CVLINEAGVMIQRDNANRVEVNSGSI
-1544 DNRIDITG
+1544 N
-1552 NAIKLVVGN
+1552 LVVN
-1561 KNSIVLSNDQV
+1561 DKNSI
-1572 QVGAGDAYT
+1572 
-1581 LINSGGVKIQKG
+1581 ISGIDPYD
-1593 SNYCLVDSNGLTFNG
+1593 NSNGLHLFG
-1608 VKNKKVLAQL
+1608 SSIRMF
-1618 GGTSFGARTVNVD
+1618 GGSLKFYNTNRLSCGEIKIGASSSSQND
-1631 LRGYSAILI
+1631 DNDKAGYSSFSNGIVIDVPGGDAGGFAVDGHDTNPFIY
-1640 TFESYKGS
+1640 YK
-1648 TWLAS
+1648 T
-1653 GGSAG
+1653 
-1658 ATSLIFPVNTGETF
+1658 
-1672 SLVYPWN
+1672 
-1679 TVHRR
+1679 
-1684 TVNIY
+1684 
-1689 STSITFGE
+1689 
-1697 GKERTSLYSTG
+1697 
-1708 ITTVFSLQTPGS
+1708 TPGYLRLDRIERIGLY
-1720 DGWTTNNSVC
+1720 DGTRGISVVCKIRANNSHYWLWFKRGVL
-1730 VPLKIYG
+1730 VHAKNESSEPTGFTPLIESAFNTFVYDWS
-1737 FI
+1737 

>member
-1 MPRDLEVVG
+1 MLRDLEVVG
-10 IKQYFD
+10 IKQYFN

-29 NPNKKQLT
+29 NPNKRQLT

-47 TLRFSSVSEMTFT
+47 TLRFASVSEMTFT

-90 IVNVTENHDSGTPYK
+90 IVNVNENHASGTPYK
-105 EVTAYSAEYLLNYK
+105 EVTAYSAEFLLNYK

-124 FTSVLASTTYS
+124 FTSVLATTTYS

-164 DSNLKADMEAG
+164 DSNLKADADDG

-238 LMQNAQIEELP
+238 LMQSAQIEELP

-255 LSVSGANSLSLAS
+255 LAVSGANSLSLAS

-284 TDEWLGKDVYA
+284 TDEWLGKNVYA
-295 QDAEGNIRKCAKN
+295 QDKEGNIRKCKKN

-320 ATNEPI
+320 ATGEPI
-326 LFADYVKAWEEKL
+326 LFADYVKAWESDL
-339 KDAIMHANE
+339 KEAIMHANE
-348 EGSYAWLLSRYA
+348 EGSYAWLISRYA

-369 DALIQGQQATYEQ
+369 DALIRGQQATYEQ

-420 ACVFFPAAIPEIA
+420 TCVFFPEVIPAIA
-433 TGLTGVATSVG
+433 TGLTSVASSVG
-444 LGVTVTEGMVAGAIG
+444 LGVTVTEGMVAGAMG
-459 AMGIAGVQSMG
+459 AMGIAGVQSIG
-470 TNLATLVAT
+470 TNLSTLVAT

-495 NASKNV
+495 NAAKNV

-522 MFGISGTTYKNTL
+522 MFGISGTTYQNTL

-543 TYNAKNEA
+543 TYKEGNES

-572 CAATYQ
+572 CASTYQ

-587 YTAIVEE
+587 YTAIVEA

-624 RTDDIDIDDNANLT
+624 RTDDIDIEDNANLT
-638 KSVMTTQGIMT
+638 KSIMTTQGIMT

-660 YTYFISKYGK
+660 YTHFISKYGK
-670 DMADDPISFNRE
+670 KMANDPITFNRE

-692 NEDGKYL
+692 NQDGKYL
-699 LEYNGSSWNMDGDK
+699 LEYNGSSWNMEGDK
-713 VKKNFSLSEDIGL
+713 LQKNINLSENIGL
-726 KDNRDLASYSFDKGD
+726 KDNTSLASYSFDKGD

-749 QKIEIV
+749 KKIEIV

-770 VLDKCCEPAFSFS
+770 VLDRCCEPAFSFS
-783 LDTGN
+783 LNTGN

-811 LDDAMILQPYIQ
+811 LNDAMILQPYIQ

-829 NNPDTLDLTF
+829 SNPDTIDLTF

-853 DLIANNTSVV
+853 DLIANNTSIV

-872 TTNYGNYGNGAYG
+872 TTNYGGYGNGAYG
-885 IGGNGT
+885 IGGTGT
-891 GSNGSGGTAGTGS
+891 GSNGSGGTAGSGS
-904 ASIWATSEV
+904 TSIWATSEV
-913 QKKADENAEISKKAQ
+913 QKKADENAVISKKAQ
-928 ETIDRV
+928 ETIDKV

-947 FKEQTDKTL
+947 FKQQTNDTL
-956 GKYEDD
+956 GKYEDN
-962 ANAMLDQI
+962 ANAMLGQI
-970 GGLNKEVTTIKA
+970 GSLNKEVTTIKA
-982 DYSTKEET
+982 DYSTKTET
-990 ASVERKLT
+990 ASVEQRLT
-998 TTIDSVSNE
+998 KTIDSVSND
-1007 ISGKYTKL
+1007 ITGKYTKL
-1015 NEDLSQYK
+1015 NNDLTSYQ
-1023 EETNSVISQ
+1023 EETRSSIRQ
-1032 TRTSLTSEI
+1032 TRTDLSSEI
-1041 SKTQQELKDN
+1041 SKTQKEITDN
-1051 YLTAKD
+1051 YITAKD
-1057 TRSLIQ
+1057 TRTLIQ
-1063 QTDDSIMLSVSEKYY
+1063 QTNDSIMLSVSQKYY

-1084 NNSIISLVG
+1084 NSAIISLVG
-1093 SGLKIDGTSITQY
+1093 SGLKVDGTSITQY
-1106 VQNTNTTV
+1106 VKSTNAAV
-1114 NEVKKNKKDTV
+1114 EQVKRDKKDTV

-1137 YLYFAQIKINAAYQN
+1137 YLHFAQIKINSAYQN
-1152 RPITFEMSNRSQQ
+1152 RPITFELSNRSQQ
-1165 CTWFSVTFK
+1165 CTWFSITFK

-1181 EIQSFVFDGTIQIYI
+1181 EIQSFVFDGTIQIYT

-1208 RKSEAYDEFYINDY
+1208 QKSEGYDEFYINEY
-1222 NNNNANTAITW
+1222 SNNNANTSITW
-1233 LNELVSAM
+1233 LNELASTMPTGAVS
-1241 PDGKVDA
+1241 A

-1256 EKTSYDNVSAEAKLG
+1256 EKTAYDSVSAEAKLG

-1278 VNSTTGS
+1278 VNSTTGN
-1285 PENSKIDFSQLH
+1285 PQDSKIDFSNLH

-1312 NLNSYGSKIS
+1312 NINTYGTKIT
-1322 SMEQTLDGFT
+1322 SMEQTLDGFK

-1351 IASKQSMWTGHVE
+1351 IASKQSMWSGHVE
-1364 YKGWSTN
+1364 YRGWNTN

-1382 DHYATGYPIPV
+1382 DHLASGYPIPV
-1393 TAGNV
+1393 TAGNT

-1412 NLRAGLW
+1412 SLRAGLW
-1419 GGFQSSNKTISW
+1419 GGKQSSNGSIDW
-1431 SSGYNLGYHE
+1431 GNGYNLGYHE
-1441 LVAES
+1441 LVAQD
-1446 AVGSWNTG
+1446 AIGSWNTG
-1454 YAEVTIP
+1454 YTEVTVP
-1461 SQFNVACLFFQIEQG
+1461 SQFNTACLFFQIEQG
-1476 TDDTGTSFY
+1476 TDDTGTTFY

-1491 TDVTQSQLAEQ
+1491 TDTTQSQFVQQ
-1502 HMKFTTGGLSIY
+1502 HMTFDSTGLRVYGN
-1514 TDTNNWNSNANVTNK
+1514 DTNK
-1529 GVLINSSGVSVKSDA
+1529 CVLINEAGVRIQRDNANRVEVNSGSI
-1544 DNRIDITG
+1544 N
-1552 NAIKLVVGN
+1552 LVVN
-1561 KNSIVLSNDQV
+1561 DKNSI
-1572 QVGAGDAYT
+1572 
-1581 LINSGGVKIQKG
+1581 ISGIDPYD
-1593 SNYCLVDSNGLTFNG
+1593 NSNGLHLFG
-1608 VKNKKVLAQL
+1608 SSIRLF
-1618 GGTSFGARTVNVD
+1618 GGSLKFYNTNRLSCGEIKIGASSSSQND
-1631 LRGYSAILI
+1631 NNDKAGYSSFSNGIVIDVPGGDADGFAVDGHDANPFIY
-1640 TFESYKGS
+1640 YKTRPGYLRLDRIERIGLYDGTRGIS
-1648 TWLAS
+1648 VVCKIRANNSHYWLWFKR
-1653 GGSAG
+1653 G
-1658 ATSLIFPVNTGETF
+1658 V
-1672 SLVYPWN
+1672 LVYARNESSEPTGFTPLIKSAFN
-1679 TVHRR
+1679 TFV
-1684 TVNIY
+1684 Y
-1689 STSITFGE
+1689 DWS
-1697 GKERTSLYSTG
+1697 
-1708 ITTVFSLQTPGS
+1708 
-1720 DGWTTNNSVC
+1720 
-1730 VPLKIYG
+1730 
-1737 FI
+1737 

>member
-1561 KNSIVLSNDQV
+1561 KNSIISGVDPYDNSSGLHLFGSSIRLFGGSLKFYKSNRSSCGEIKI
-1572 QVGAGDAYT
+1572 GASASSQNDDNDKAEYSSFSNGIVIDVPSGDAGGFAVDGHDTNPFIYYKT
-1581 LINSGGVKIQKG
+1581 RPGYLRLDRIERIGLYDGTRGISVICKIRANSSHYWLWFKRGV
-1593 SNYCLVDSNGLTFNG
+1593 LVH
-1608 VKNKKVLAQL
+1608 VKNENSEPTGYKVLIKS
-1618 GGTSFGARTVNVD
+1618 SFNK
-1631 LRGYSAILI
+1631 
-1640 TFESYKGS
+1640 F
-1648 TWLAS
+1648 
-1653 GGSAG
+1653 
-1658 ATSLIFPVNTGETF
+1658 
-1672 SLVYPWN
+1672 VYDW
-1679 TVHRR
+1679 
-1684 TVNIY
+1684 
-1689 STSITFGE
+1689 S
-1697 GKERTSLYSTG
+1697 
-1708 ITTVFSLQTPGS
+1708 
-1720 DGWTTNNSVC
+1720 
-1730 VPLKIYG
+1730 
-1737 FI
+1737 

>member
-1 MPRDLEVVG
+1 MLRDLEVVG

-16 VNNLYEQPVMELC
+16 VNSLYEQPVMELC

-47 TLRFSSVSEMTFT
+47 TLRFASVSEMTFT

-90 IVNVTENHDSGTPYK
+90 IVNVNENHDSGTPYK
-105 EVTAYSAEYLLNYK
+105 EVTAYSAEFLLNYK

-124 FTSVLASTTYS
+124 FTSVLATTTYS

-164 DSNLKADMEAG
+164 DSNLKADADNG

-199 YVAASFECVFIYD
+199 YVSASFECVFIYD

-238 LMQNAQIEELP
+238 LMQSAQIEELP

-255 LSVSGANSLSLAS
+255 LAVSGANSLSLAS

-295 QDAEGNIRKCAKN
+295 QDKEGNIRKCKKN

-320 ATNEPI
+320 ATGEPI
-326 LFADYVKAWEEKL
+326 LFADYVKAWESDL
-339 KDAIMHANE
+339 KEAIMHANE
-348 EGSYAWLLSRYA
+348 EGSYAWLVSRYA

-420 ACVFFPAAIPEIA
+420 TCVFFPEVIPAIA
-433 TGLTGVATSVG
+433 TGLTSVATSVG
-444 LGVTVTEGMVAGAIG
+444 LGVTVTEGMVAGAMG
-459 AMGIAGVQSMG
+459 AMGIAGVQSIG
-470 TNLATLVAT
+470 TNLSTLVAT

-495 NASKNV
+495 NAAKNV

-509 YITNISVETATKT
+509 YITNISVETATKA

-543 TYNAKNEA
+543 TYKDGNES

-572 CAATYQ
+572 CASTYQ

-587 YTAIVEE
+587 YTAIVEA

-624 RTDDIDIDDNANLT
+624 RTDDIDIEDNANLT
-638 KSVMTTQGIMT
+638 KSIMTTQGIMT
-649 VQEYKYHENGW
+649 VQEFKYHENGW

-670 DMADDPISFNRE
+670 NMADDPITFNRE

-692 NEDGKYL
+692 NQDGKYL
-699 LEYNGSSWNMDGDK
+699 LEYNGSSWNMEGDK
-713 VKKNFSLSEDIGL
+713 VQKNINLSESIGL
-726 KDNRDLASYSFDKGD
+726 KDNTSLASYHFDKGD
-741 TYLVRIFN
+741 TYLVKIFN
-749 QKIEIV
+749 KKIELV

-783 LDTGN
+783 LNTGN

-811 LDDAMILQPYIQ
+811 LNDAMILQPYIQ

-829 NNPDTLDLTF
+829 NNSDTLDLTF

-872 TTNYGNYGNGAYG
+872 TTNYGGYGNGAYG
-885 IGGNGT
+885 IGGTRT
-891 GSNGSGGTAGTGS
+891 GSNGSGGTAGSGS
-904 ASIWATSEV
+904 TSIWATSEV
-913 QKKADENAEISKKAQ
+913 QKKADENAAISKKAQ
-928 ETIDRV
+928 ETIDKV

-947 FKEQTDKTL
+947 FKQQTNDTL

-962 ANAMLDQI
+962 ANAMLGQI
-970 GGLNKEVTTIKA
+970 GSLNKEVTTIKA
-982 DYSTKEET
+982 DYSTKTET
-990 ASVERKLT
+990 ASVEQRLT
-998 TTIDSVSNE
+998 KTIDSVSND
-1007 ISGKYTKL
+1007 ITGKYTKL
-1015 NEDLSQYK
+1015 NNDLTSYQ
-1023 EETNSVISQ
+1023 EETRSSIRQ
-1032 TRTSLTSEI
+1032 TRTDLSSEI
-1041 SKTQQELKDN
+1041 SKTQKEITDN
-1051 YLTAKD
+1051 YITAKD
-1057 TRSLIQ
+1057 TRTLIQ
-1063 QTDDSIMLSVSEKYY
+1063 QTNDSIMLSVSQKYY

-1084 NNSIISLVG
+1084 NSAIISLVG
-1093 SGLKIDGTSITQY
+1093 SGLKVDGTSITQY
-1106 VQNTNTTV
+1106 VKSTNTAV
-1114 NEVKKNKKDTV
+1114 EQVKRDKKDTV

-1137 YLYFAQIKINAAYQN
+1137 YLHFAQIKINSAYQN
-1152 RPITFEMSNRSQQ
+1152 RPITFELSNRSQQ
-1165 CTWFSVTFK
+1165 CTWFSITFK

-1181 EIQSFVFDGTIQIYI
+1181 EIQSFVFDGTIQIYT

-1208 RKSEAYDEFYINDY
+1208 RKSESYDEFYINEY
-1222 NNNNANTAITW
+1222 SNNNANTSITW
-1233 LNELVSAM
+1233 LNELTSTMPTGAVS
-1241 PDGKVDA
+1241 A

-1256 EKTSYDNVSAEAKLG
+1256 EKTAYDSVSAEAKLG

-1278 VNSTTGS
+1278 VNSTTGN
-1285 PENSKIDFSQLH
+1285 PQDSKIDFSNLH

-1312 NLNSYGSKIS
+1312 NINTYGTKITN
-1322 SMEQTLDGFT
+1322 MEQTLDGFK

-1351 IASKQSMWTGHVE
+1351 IASKQSMWSGHVE
-1364 YKGWSTN
+1364 YYGWNTN

-1382 DHYATGYPIPV
+1382 NHLASGYPIPV
-1393 TAGNV
+1393 TAGNT
-1398 YRIKCNWIRGSGSL
+1398 YRIKCNWIRGNGSL
-1412 NLRAGLW
+1412 SLRAGLW
-1419 GGFQSSNKTISW
+1419 GGKQSSDGSIDWDN
-1431 SSGYNLGYHE
+1431 GYNLGYHE
-1441 LVAES
+1441 LIAQD
-1446 AVGSWNTG
+1446 AIGSWNTG
-1454 YAEVTIP
+1454 YTEVTVQ
-1461 SQFNVACLFFQIEQG
+1461 SQFNTACLFFQIEQG
-1476 TDDTGTSFY
+1476 ANDTGTTFY

-1491 TDVTQSQLAEQ
+1491 TDTTQSQFVQQ
-1502 HMKFTTGGLSIY
+1502 HMTFDSSGLRVY
-1514 TDTNNWNSNANVTNK
+1514 GNDTNK
-1529 GVLINSSGVSVKSDA
+1529 CVLINDAGVRIQRDSANRVEVNSGSI
-1544 DNRIDITG
+1544 N
-1552 NAIKLVVGN
+1552 LVVGN
-1561 KNSIVLSNDQV
+1561 KNSISLHTNNISLYGGRNNLYDSDGVLAGFIGVGNANWPTASGYGNITHGIALASSDRSDSGVFLMDGKNKSIVVAHANSDNSTVLYNINSILTKSGYYGAKYILRYLTYDTPGFGNIPEHYAYYFAGILVGVSNSV
-1572 QVGAGDAYT
+1572 PSGYPVVMTSGGVASVWSY
-1581 LINSGGVKIQKG
+1581 NSGGKI
-1593 SNYCLVDSNGLTFNG
+1593 
-1608 VKNKKVLAQL
+1608 
-1618 GGTSFGARTVNVD
+1618 
-1631 LRGYSAILI
+1631 
-1640 TFESYKGS
+1640 
-1648 TWLAS
+1648 
-1653 GGSAG
+1653 
-1658 ATSLIFPVNTGETF
+1658 
-1672 SLVYPWN
+1672 
-1679 TVHRR
+1679 
-1684 TVNIY
+1684 
-1689 STSITFGE
+1689 
-1697 GKERTSLYSTG
+1697 
-1708 ITTVFSLQTPGS
+1708 
-1720 DGWTTNNSVC
+1720 
-1730 VPLKIYG
+1730 
-1737 FI
+1737 

>member
-1 MPRDLEVVG
+1 MLRDLEVVG

-29 NPNKKQLT
+29 NPNKRQLT

-47 TLRFSSVSEMTFT
+47 TLRFASVSEMTFT

-90 IVNVTENHDSGTPYK
+90 IVNVNENHDSGTPYK
-105 EVTAYSAEYLLNYK
+105 EVTAYSAEFLLNYK

-124 FTSVLASTTYS
+124 FTSVLATTTYS

-164 DSNLKADMEAG
+164 DSNLKVDADNG

-238 LMQNAQIEELP
+238 LMQSAQIEELP

-255 LSVSGANSLSLAS
+255 LAVSGANSLSLAS

-284 TDEWLGKDVYA
+284 TDEWLGKNVYA
-295 QDAEGNIRKCAKN
+295 QDKDGNIRKCKKN

-320 ATNEPI
+320 ATGEPI
-326 LFADYVKAWEEKL
+326 LFADYVKAWESDL
-339 KDAIMHANE
+339 KEAIMHANE
-348 EGSYAWLLSRYA
+348 EGSYAWLISRYA

-420 ACVFFPAAIPEIA
+420 TCVFFPEVIPAIA
-433 TGLTGVATSVG
+433 TGLTSVTSSVG
-444 LGVTVTEGMVAGAIG
+444 LGVTVTEGMVARAMVE
-459 AMGIAGVQSMG
+459 MGIAGVKSIG
-470 TNLATLVAT
+470 TNLSTLVAT

-495 NASKNV
+495 NAAKNV

-543 TYNAKNEA
+543 TYKEGNES

-572 CAATYQ
+572 CASTYQ

-587 YTAIVEE
+587 YTAIVEA

-624 RTDDIDIDDNANLT
+624 RTDDIDIEDNANLT
-638 KSVMTTQGIMT
+638 KSIMTTQGIMT

-660 YTYFISKYGK
+660 YTHFISKYGK
-670 DMADDPISFNRE
+670 NMADDPITFNRE

-692 NEDGKYL
+692 NQDGKYL
-699 LEYNGSSWNMDGDK
+699 LEYNGSSWNMEGDK
-713 VKKNFSLSEDIGL
+713 LQKNINLSENIGL
-726 KDNRDLASYSFDKGD
+726 KDNTSLASYSFDKGD

-749 QKIEIV
+749 KKIEIV

-783 LDTGN
+783 LNTGN

-811 LDDAMILQPYIQ
+811 LNDAMILQPYIQ

-829 NNPDTLDLTF
+829 SNPDTLDLTF

-872 TTNYGNYGNGAYG
+872 TTNYGGYGNGAYG
-885 IGGNGT
+885 IGGTGT
-891 GSNGSGGTAGTGS
+891 GSNGSGGTAGSGG

-913 QKKADENAEISKKAQ
+913 QKKADENAAISKKAQ
-928 ETIDRV
+928 ETIDKV

-947 FKEQTDKTL
+947 FKQQTNDTL
-956 GKYEDD
+956 GKYEDN
-962 ANAMLDQI
+962 ANAMLGQI
-970 GGLNKEVTTIKA
+970 GSLNKEVTTIKA
-982 DYSTKEET
+982 DYSTKTET
-990 ASVERKLT
+990 ASVEQRLT
-998 TTIDSVSNE
+998 KTIDSVSND
-1007 ISGKYTKL
+1007 ITGKYTKL
-1015 NEDLSQYK
+1015 NNDLTSYQ
-1023 EETNSVISQ
+1023 EETMSSIRQ
-1032 TRTSLTSEI
+1032 TRTDLSSEI
-1041 SKTQQELKDN
+1041 SKTQKEITDN
-1051 YLTAKD
+1051 YITAKD
-1057 TRSLIQ
+1057 TRTLIQ
-1063 QTDDSIMLSVSEKYY
+1063 QTNDSIMLSVSQKYY

-1084 NNSIISLVG
+1084 NSAIISLVD
-1093 SGLKIDGTSITQY
+1093 SGLKVDGTSITQY
-1106 VQNTNTTV
+1106 VKSTNTAV
-1114 NEVKKNKKDTV
+1114 EQVKRDKKDTV

-1137 YLYFAQIKINAAYQN
+1137 YLHFAQIKINSAYQN
-1152 RPITFEMSNRSQQ
+1152 RPITFELSNRSQQ
-1165 CTWFSVTFK
+1165 CTWFSITFK

-1208 RKSEAYDEFYINDY
+1208 RKSEGYDEFYINEY
-1222 NNNNANTAITW
+1222 SNNNANTSITW
-1233 LNELVSAM
+1233 LNELASTMPTGAVS
-1241 PDGKVDA
+1241 A

-1256 EKTSYDNVSAEAKLG
+1256 EKTAYDSVSAEAKLG

-1278 VNSTTGS
+1278 VNSTTGN
-1285 PENSKIDFSQLH
+1285 PQDSKIDFSNLH

-1312 NLNSYGSKIS
+1312 NINTYGTKIT
-1322 SMEQTLDGFT
+1322 SMEQTLDGFK

-1351 IASKQSMWTGHVE
+1351 IASKQSMWSGHVE
-1364 YKGWSTN
+1364 YRGWNTN

-1382 DHYATGYPIPV
+1382 DHLASGYPIPV
-1393 TAGNV
+1393 TAGNT

-1412 NLRAGLW
+1412 SLRAGLW
-1419 GGFQSSNKTISW
+1419 GGKQSSNGSIDW
-1431 SSGYNLGYHE
+1431 GNGYNLGYHE
-1441 LVAES
+1441 LIAQN
-1446 AVGSWNTG
+1446 AIGDWNTG
-1454 YAEVTIP
+1454 YTEVTVP
-1461 SQFNVACLFFQIEQG
+1461 SQFNTACLFFQIEQG
-1476 TDDTGTSFY
+1476 TDDTGTTFY

-1491 TDVTQSQLAEQ
+1491 TDTTQSQLANQ
-1502 HMKFTTGGLSIY
+1502 HMSFTVEGLRVY
-1514 TDTNNWNSNANVTNK
+1514 GNDTNK
-1529 GVLINSSGVSVKSDA
+1529 CVLINEAGVRIQRDNANRVEVNSGSI
-1544 DNRIDITG
+1544 N
-1552 NAIKLVVGN
+1552 LVVN
-1561 KNSIVLSNDQV
+1561 DKNSI
-1572 QVGAGDAYT
+1572 
-1581 LINSGGVKIQKG
+1581 ISGIDPYD
-1593 SNYCLVDSNGLTFNG
+1593 NSNGLHLFG
-1608 VKNKKVLAQL
+1608 SSIRLF
-1618 GGTSFGARTVNVD
+1618 GGSLKFYNTNRLSCGEIKIGASSSSQND
-1631 LRGYSAILI
+1631 NNDKAGYSSFSNGIVIDVPGGDAGGFAVDGHDTNPFIY
-1640 TFESYKGS
+1640 YKTRPGY
-1648 TWLAS
+1648 LR
-1653 GGSAG
+1653 
-1658 ATSLIFPVNTGETF
+1658 LDRI
-1672 SLVYPWN
+1672 
-1679 TVHRR
+1679 
-1684 TVNIY
+1684 
-1689 STSITFGE
+1689 
-1697 GKERTSLYSTG
+1697 ERIGLYDGTRG
-1708 ITTVFSLQTPGS
+1708 ISVVCKIRA
-1720 DGWTTNNSVC
+1720 NNSHYWLWFKRGVL
-1730 VPLKIYG
+1730 VHAKNESSEPTGFTPLIKSAFNTFVYDWS
-1737 FI
+1737 

>member
-1 MPRDLEVVG
+1 MLRDLEVVG

-29 NPNKKQLT
+29 NPNKRQLT

-47 TLRFSSVSEMTFT
+47 TLRFASVSEMTFT

-90 IVNVTENHDSGTPYK
+90 IVNVNENHDSGTPYK
-105 EVTAYSAEYLLNYK
+105 EVTAYSAEFLLNYK

-124 FTSVLASTTYS
+124 FTSVLATTTYS

-164 DSNLKADMEAG
+164 DSNLKADADNG

-238 LMQNAQIEELP
+238 LMQSAQIEELP

-255 LSVSGANSLSLAS
+255 LAVSGANSLSLAS

-284 TDEWLGKDVYA
+284 TDEWLGKNVYA
-295 QDAEGNIRKCAKN
+295 QDKEGNIRKCKKN

-320 ATNEPI
+320 ATGEPI
-326 LFADYVKAWEEKL
+326 LFADYVKAWESDL
-339 KDAIMHANE
+339 KEAIMHANE
-348 EGSYAWLLSRYA
+348 EGSYAWLISRYA

-420 ACVFFPAAIPEIA
+420 TCVFFPEVIPAIA
-433 TGLTGVATSVG
+433 TGLTTVASSVG
-444 LGVTVTEGMVAGAIG
+444 LGVTVTEGMVAGAMG
-459 AMGIAGVQSMG
+459 AMGIAGVQSIG
-470 TNLATLVAT
+470 TNLSTLVAT

-495 NASKNV
+495 NAAKNV

-543 TYNAKNEA
+543 TYKEGNES

-572 CAATYQ
+572 CASTYQ

-587 YTAIVEE
+587 YTAIVEA

-624 RTDDIDIDDNANLT
+624 RTDDIDIEDNANLT
-638 KSVMTTQGIMT
+638 KSIMTTQGIMT

-660 YTYFISKYGK
+660 YTHFISKYGK
-670 DMADDPISFNRE
+670 NMADDPITFNRE

-692 NEDGKYL
+692 NQDGKYL
-699 LEYNGSSWNMDGDK
+699 LEYNGSSWNMEGDK
-713 VKKNFSLSEDIGL
+713 LQKNINLSESIGL
-726 KDNRDLASYSFDKGD
+726 KDNTSLASYSFDKGD
-741 TYLVRIFN
+741 TYLIRIFN
-749 QKIEIV
+749 KKIEIV

-811 LDDAMILQPYIQ
+811 LNDAMILQPYIQ

-829 NNPDTLDLTF
+829 SNPDTLDLTF

-863 DRTQRSLVG
+863 DRAQRSLVG
-872 TTNYGNYGNGAYG
+872 TTNYGGYGNGAYG
-885 IGGNGT
+885 IGGTGT
-891 GSNGSGGTAGTGS
+891 GSNGSGGTAGSGS
-904 ASIWATSEV
+904 TSIWATSEV
-913 QKKADENAEISKKAQ
+913 QKKADENAAISKKAQ
-928 ETIDRV
+928 ETIDKV

-947 FKEQTDKTL
+947 FKQQTNDTL
-956 GKYEDD
+956 GKYEDN
-962 ANAMLDQI
+962 ANAMLGQI
-970 GGLNKEVTTIKA
+970 GSLNKEVTTIKA
-982 DYSTKEET
+982 DYSTKTET
-990 ASVERKLT
+990 ASVEQRLT
-998 TTIDSVSNE
+998 KTIDSVSND
-1007 ISGKYTKL
+1007 ITGKYTKL
-1015 NEDLSQYK
+1015 NNDLTSYQ
-1023 EETNSVISQ
+1023 EETRSSIRQ
-1032 TRTSLTSEI
+1032 TRTDLSSEI
-1041 SKTQQELKDN
+1041 SKTQKEITDN
-1051 YLTAKD
+1051 YITAKD
-1057 TRSLIQ
+1057 TRTLIQ
-1063 QTDDSIMLSVSEKYY
+1063 QTNDSIMLSVSQKYY

-1084 NNSIISLVG
+1084 NSAIISLVG
-1093 SGLKIDGTSITQY
+1093 SGLKVDGTSITQY
-1106 VQNTNTTV
+1106 VKSTNTAV
-1114 NEVKKNKKDTV
+1114 EQVKRDKKDTV

-1137 YLYFAQIKINAAYQN
+1137 YLHFAQIKINSAYQN
-1152 RPITFEMSNRSQQ
+1152 RPITFELSNRSQQ
-1165 CTWFSVTFK
+1165 CTWFSITFK

-1181 EIQSFVFDGTIQIYI
+1181 EIQSFVFDGAIQIYAR
-1196 KRVASGTWKLFA
+1196 RVASGTWKLFA
-1208 RKSEAYDEFYINDY
+1208 QKSEGYDEFYINEY
-1222 NNNNANTAITW
+1222 SNNNANTSITW
-1233 LNELVSAM
+1233 LNELVSTM
-1241 PDGKVDA
+1241 PANKEDA
-1248 TQVYGRVL
+1248 IQVYGRVL
-1256 EKTSYDNVSAEAKLG
+1256 KKTAYEDTELNAKAGADGWSVIYNSGISNGEKDNDGKVKYDWGAMQITYDDK
-1271 SDSWYAL
+1271 
-1278 VNSTTGS
+1278 TTGKQITQS
-1285 PENSKIDFSQLH
+1285 VGTIAQTGTENAGKIT
-1297 IGKDKNSMTLGTAAQ
+1297 SMQ
-1312 NLNSYGSKIS
+1312 QDIN
-1322 SMEQTLDGFT
+1322 GFT
-1332 WSVQAASSNNAW
+1332 WKVQAASSNNMW
-1344 PDPYFIG
+1344 PDPFFMG
-1351 IASKQSMWTGHVE
+1351 IVTDASTWKNGVTYLSGNI
-1364 YKGWSTN
+1364 N
-1371 PYQTFMYMWGR
+1371 PFQTWVRIANR
-1382 DHYATGYPIPV
+1382 DHVSYNQKITIEA
-1393 TAGNV
+1393 NKV
-1398 YRIKCNWIRGSGSL
+1398 YRISCCYRLAYGDESNRGL
-1412 NLRAGLW
+1412 NIGLW
-1419 GGFQSSNKTISW
+1419 GGLMDKDGNVDWYYNSPWSLTTNSSKIMDGTNGDWKVC
-1431 SSGYNLGYHE
+1431 YHE
-1441 LVAES
+1441 IKTPNT
-1446 AVGSWNTG
+1446 WNIAAL
-1454 YAEVTIP
+1454 Y
-1461 SQFNVACLFFQIEQG
+1461 FQINQSG
-1476 TDDTGTSFY
+1476 TYDTAY
-1485 VTNVTV
+1485 DITNVSI
-1491 TDVTQSQLAEQ
+1491 TDVTQSQLASQ
-1502 HMKFTTGGLSIY
+1502 HMKFDSTGLRVYGNDI
-1514 TDTNNWNSNANVTNK
+1514 NK
-1529 GVLINSSGVSVKSDA
+1529 AVLINDDGVLISSAQNSSGNRGWTEVVSDGL
-1544 DNRIDITG
+1544 RIGYRNG
-1552 NAIKLVVGN
+1552 NNYIDCGKISVGN
-1561 KNSIVLSNDQV
+1561 LTFQGESTPRYYNGIWIGSGVTS
-1572 QVGAGDAYT
+1572 
-1581 LINSGGVKIQKG
+1581 NSGFALKDRYNGTIIFYYSNAQKQLHLNGVGYIGLQKVSARG
-1593 SNYCLVDSNGLTFNG
+1593 KDDTFNCIYSLTSH
-1608 VKNKKVLAQL
+1608 KY
-1618 GGTSFGARTVNVD
+1618 TPSFG
-1631 LRGYSAILI
+1631 SW
-1640 TFESYKGS
+1640 KH
-1648 TWLAS
+1648 
-1653 GGSAG
+1653 
-1658 ATSLIFPVNTGETF
+1658 
-1672 SLVYPWN
+1672 SLVYEIDAKAKN
-1679 TVHRR
+1679 LSFSCG
-1684 TVNIY
+1684 I
-1689 STSITFGE
+1689 
-1697 GKERTSLYSTG
+1697 LYS
-1708 ITTVFSLQTPGS
+1708 S
-1720 DGWTTNNSVC
+1720 
-1730 VPLKIYG
+1730 
-1737 FI
+1737 

>member
-1 MPRDLEVVG
+1 MLRDLEVVG

-29 NPNKKQLT
+29 NPNKRQLT

-47 TLRFSSVSEMTFT
+47 TLRFASVSEMTFT

-90 IVNVTENHDSGTPYK
+90 IVNVNENHDSGTPYK
-105 EVTAYSAEYLLNYK
+105 EVTAYSAEFLLNYK

-124 FTSVLASTTYS
+124 FTSVLATTTYS

-164 DSNLKADMEAG
+164 DSNLKADADNG

-199 YVAASFECVFIYD
+199 YVSASFECVFIYD

-238 LMQNAQIEELP
+238 LMQSAQIEELP

-255 LSVSGANSLSLAS
+255 LAVSGANSLSLAS

-284 TDEWLGKDVYA
+284 TDEWLGKNVYA
-295 QDAEGNIRKCAKN
+295 QDKEGNIRKCKKN

-320 ATNEPI
+320 TTGEPI
-326 LFADYVKAWEEKL
+326 LFADYVKAWESDL
-339 KDAIMHANE
+339 KEAIMHANE
-348 EGSYAWLLSRYA
+348 EGSYAWLISRYA

-420 ACVFFPAAIPEIA
+420 TCVFFPEVIPAIA
-433 TGLTGVATSVG
+433 TGLTTVASSVG
-444 LGVTVTEGMVAGAIG
+444 LGVTVTEGMVAGAMG
-459 AMGIAGVQSMG
+459 AMGIAGVQSIG
-470 TNLATLVAT
+470 TNLSTLVAT

-495 NASKNV
+495 NAAKNV

-543 TYNAKNEA
+543 TYKEGNES

-572 CAATYQ
+572 CASTYQ

-587 YTAIVEE
+587 YTAIVEA

-624 RTDDIDIDDNANLT
+624 RTDDIDIEDNANLT
-638 KSVMTTQGIMT
+638 KSIMTTQGIMT

-660 YTYFISKYGK
+660 YTHFISKYGK
-670 DMADDPISFNRE
+670 NMADEPITFNRE

-692 NEDGKYL
+692 NQDGKYL
-699 LEYNGSSWNMDGDK
+699 LEYNGSSWNMEGDK
-713 VKKNFSLSEDIGL
+713 LQKNINLSESIGL
-726 KDNRDLASYSFDKGD
+726 KDNTSLASYNFDKGD

-749 QKIEIV
+749 KKIEIV

-811 LDDAMILQPYIQ
+811 LNDAMILQPYIQ

-829 NNPDTLDLTF
+829 SNPDTLDLTF

-863 DRTQRSLVG
+863 DRTQRSLIG
-872 TTNYGNYGNGAYG
+872 TTNYGGYGNGAYG
-885 IGGNGT
+885 IGGTGT
-891 GSNGSGGTAGTGS
+891 GSNGYGGTAGSGGT
-904 ASIWATSEV
+904 SIWATSEV
-913 QKKADENAEISKKAQ
+913 QKKADENAAISKKAQ
-928 ETIDRV
+928 ETIDKV

-947 FKEQTDKTL
+947 FKQQTNDTL
-956 GKYEDD
+956 GKYEDN
-962 ANAMLDQI
+962 ANAMLGQI
-970 GGLNKEVTTIKA
+970 GSLNKEVTTIKT
-982 DYSTKEET
+982 DYSTKTET
-990 ASVERKLT
+990 ASVEQRLT
-998 TTIDSVSNE
+998 KTIDSVSND
-1007 ISGKYTKL
+1007 ITGKYTKL
-1015 NEDLSQYK
+1015 NNDLTSYQ
-1023 EETNSVISQ
+1023 EETRSSIRQ
-1032 TRTSLTSEI
+1032 TRTDLSSEI
-1041 SKTQQELKDN
+1041 SKTQKEMTDN

-1057 TRSLIQ
+1057 TRTLVQ
-1063 QTDDSIMLSVSEKYY
+1063 QTNDSIMLSVSQKYY

-1084 NNSIISLVG
+1084 NSAIISLVG
-1093 SGLKIDGTSITQY
+1093 SGLKVDGTSITQY
-1106 VQNTNTTV
+1106 VKSTNTAV
-1114 NEVKKNKKDTV
+1114 EQVKRDKKDTV

-1137 YLYFAQIKINAAYQN
+1137 YLHFAQIKINSAYQN
-1152 RPITFEMSNRSQQ
+1152 RPITFELSNRSQQ
-1165 CTWFSVTFK
+1165 CTWFSITFE

-1181 EIQSFVFDGTIQIYI
+1181 EIQSFVFDGTIQIYT

-1208 RKSEAYDEFYINDY
+1208 QKSESYDEFYINEY
-1222 NNNNANTAITW
+1222 SNNNANTSITW
-1233 LNELVSAM
+1233 LNELASTMPTGAVS
-1241 PDGKVDA
+1241 A

-1256 EKTSYDNVSAEAKLG
+1256 EKTAYDSVSAEAKLG

-1278 VNSTTGS
+1278 VNSTTGN
-1285 PENSKIDFSQLH
+1285 PQDSKIDFSNLH

-1312 NLNSYGSKIS
+1312 NINTYGTKIT
-1322 SMEQTLDGFT
+1322 SMEQTLDGFK

-1351 IASKQSMWTGHVE
+1351 IASKQSMWSGHVE
-1364 YKGWSTN
+1364 YTGVKYTGWDTS

-1382 DHYATGYPIPV
+1382 NHFASGYPIPV
-1393 TAGNV
+1393 TAGNT

-1412 NLRAGLW
+1412 SLRAGLW
-1419 GGFQSSNKTISW
+1419 GGKQTSDGDIDW
-1431 SSGYNLGYHE
+1431 EGGYNLGYHE
-1441 LVAES
+1441 LIAQN
-1446 AVGSWNTG
+1446 AIGDWNTG
-1454 YAEVTIP
+1454 YTEVTVP
-1461 SQFNVACLFFQIEQG
+1461 SQFNTACLFFQIEQG
-1476 TDDTGTSFY
+1476 TDDTGTTFY

-1491 TDVTQSQLAEQ
+1491 TDTTQSQLANQ
-1502 HMKFTTGGLSIY
+1502 HMSFTVEGLRVY
-1514 TDTNNWNSNANVTNK
+1514 GNDTNK
-1529 GVLINSSGVSVKSDA
+1529 CVLINDAGVRIQRDNANRVEVNSGSI
-1544 DNRIDITG
+1544 N
-1552 NAIKLVVGN
+1552 LVVN
-1561 KNSIVLSNDQV
+1561 DKNSISLHSNNISLYGGRNNLYDSDGVLAGFISVGNAKWPTASGYGSITHGITLASSDISDSGVFLMDGKNKSVVIAHANSDNSTVLYNIDSILTKSGYYGAKYILRYLTYDTPGFGDIPEHYAYYFAGILVGVSNSV
-1572 QVGAGDAYT
+1572 PSGYPVLMTSGGVASVWSY
-1581 LINSGGVKIQKG
+1581 NSGGKI
-1593 SNYCLVDSNGLTFNG
+1593 V
-1608 VKNKKVLAQL
+1608 
-1618 GGTSFGARTVNVD
+1618 
-1631 LRGYSAILI
+1631 
-1640 TFESYKGS
+1640 
-1648 TWLAS
+1648 
-1653 GGSAG
+1653 
-1658 ATSLIFPVNTGETF
+1658 
-1672 SLVYPWN
+1672 
-1679 TVHRR
+1679 
-1684 TVNIY
+1684 
-1689 STSITFGE
+1689 
-1697 GKERTSLYSTG
+1697 
-1708 ITTVFSLQTPGS
+1708 
-1720 DGWTTNNSVC
+1720 
-1730 VPLKIYG
+1730 
-1737 FI
+1737 

>member
-1 MPRDLEVVG
+1 
-10 IKQYFD
+10 
-16 VNNLYEQPVMELC
+16 
-29 NPNKKQLT
+29 
-37 IYSEVQDLKL
+37 
-47 TLRFSSVSEMTFT
+47 
-60 IYKDEKRGDMQFELT
+60 MQFELT

-90 IVNVTENHDSGTPYK
+90 IVNVNENHASGTPYK
-105 EVTAYSAEYLLNYK
+105 EVTAYSAEFLLNYK

-124 FTSVLASTTYS
+124 FTSVLATTTYS

-150 MYKLFNGFYDWKFD
+150 MCKLFNGFYDWKFD
-164 DSNLKADMEAG
+164 DSNLKADADDG

-199 YVAASFECVFIYD
+199 YVAASFECIFIYD

-238 LMQNAQIEELP
+238 LMQSAQIEELP

-255 LSVSGANSLSLAS
+255 LAVSGANSLSLAS

-284 TDEWLGKDVYA
+284 TDEWLGKNVYA
-295 QDAEGNIRKCAKN
+295 QDKEGNIRKCKKN

-320 ATNEPI
+320 ATGEPI
-326 LFADYVKAWEEKL
+326 LFADYVKAWESDL
-339 KDAIMHANE
+339 KEAIMHANE
-348 EGSYAWLLSRYA
+348 EGSYAWLISRYA

-369 DALIQGQQATYEQ
+369 DALIRGQQATYEQ

-420 ACVFFPAAIPEIA
+420 TCVFFPEVIPAIA
-433 TGLTGVATSVG
+433 TGLTSVASSVG
-444 LGVTVTEGMVAGAIG
+444 LGVTVTEGMVAGAMG
-459 AMGIAGVQSMG
+459 AMGIAGVQSIG
-470 TNLATLVAT
+470 TNLSTLVAT

-495 NASKNV
+495 NAAKNV

-522 MFGISGTTYKNTL
+522 MFGISGTTYQNTL

-543 TYNAKNEA
+543 TYKEGNES

-572 CAATYQ
+572 CASTYQ

-587 YTAIVEE
+587 YTAIVEA

-624 RTDDIDIDDNANLT
+624 RTDDIDIEDNANLT
-638 KSVMTTQGIMT
+638 KSIMTTQGIMT

-660 YTYFISKYGK
+660 YTHFISKYGK
-670 DMADDPISFNRE
+670 KMANDPITFNRE

-692 NEDGKYL
+692 NQDGKYL
-699 LEYNGSSWNMDGDK
+699 LEYNGSSWNMEGDK
-713 VKKNFSLSEDIGL
+713 LQKNINLSENIGL
-726 KDNRDLASYSFDKGD
+726 KDNTSLASYSFDKGD

-749 QKIEIV
+749 KKIEIV

-770 VLDKCCEPAFSFS
+770 VLDRCCEPAFSFS
-783 LDTGN
+783 LNTGN

-811 LDDAMILQPYIQ
+811 LNDAMILQPYIQ

-829 NNPDTLDLTF
+829 SNPDTIDLTF

-853 DLIANNTSVV
+853 DLIANNTSIV

-872 TTNYGNYGNGAYG
+872 TTNYGGYGNGAYG
-885 IGGNGT
+885 IGGTGT
-891 GSNGSGGTAGTGS
+891 GSNGSGGTAGSGS
-904 ASIWATSEV
+904 TSIWATSEV
-913 QKKADENAEISKKAQ
+913 QKKADENAVISKKAQ
-928 ETIDRV
+928 ETIDKV

-947 FKEQTDKTL
+947 FKQQTNDTL
-956 GKYEDD
+956 GKYEDN
-962 ANAMLDQI
+962 ANAMLGQI
-970 GGLNKEVTTIKA
+970 GSLNKEVTTIKA
-982 DYSTKEET
+982 DYSTKTET
-990 ASVERKLT
+990 ASVEQRLT
-998 TTIDSVSNE
+998 KTIDSVSND
-1007 ISGKYTKL
+1007 ITGKYTKL
-1015 NEDLSQYK
+1015 NNDLTSYQ
-1023 EETNSVISQ
+1023 EETRSSIRQ
-1032 TRTSLTSEI
+1032 TRTDLSSEI
-1041 SKTQQELKDN
+1041 SKTQKEITDN
-1051 YLTAKD
+1051 YITAKD
-1057 TRSLIQ
+1057 TRTLIQ
-1063 QTDDSIMLSVSEKYY
+1063 QTNDSIMLSVSQKYY

-1084 NNSIISLVG
+1084 NSAIISLVG
-1093 SGLKIDGTSITQY
+1093 SGLKVDGTSITQY
-1106 VQNTNTTV
+1106 VKSTNAAV
-1114 NEVKKNKKDTV
+1114 EQVKRDKKDTV

-1137 YLYFAQIKINAAYQN
+1137 YLHFAQIKINSAYQN
-1152 RPITFEMSNRSQQ
+1152 RPITFELSNRSQQ
-1165 CTWFSVTFK
+1165 CTWFSITFK

-1181 EIQSFVFDGTIQIYI
+1181 EIQSFVFDGTIQIYT

-1208 RKSEAYDEFYINDY
+1208 QKSEGYDEFYINEY
-1222 NNNNANTAITW
+1222 SNNNANTSITW
-1233 LNELVSAM
+1233 LNELASTMPTGAVS
-1241 PDGKVDA
+1241 A

-1256 EKTSYDNVSAEAKLG
+1256 EKTAYDSVSAEAKLG

-1278 VNSTTGS
+1278 VNSTTGN
-1285 PENSKIDFSQLH
+1285 PQDSKIDFSNLH

-1312 NLNSYGSKIS
+1312 NINTYGTKIT
-1322 SMEQTLDGFT
+1322 SMEQTLDGFK

-1351 IASKQSMWTGHVE
+1351 IASKQSMWSGHVE
-1364 YKGWSTN
+1364 YRGWNTN

-1382 DHYATGYPIPV
+1382 DHLASGYPIPV
-1393 TAGNV
+1393 TAGNT

-1412 NLRAGLW
+1412 SLRAGLW
-1419 GGFQSSNKTISW
+1419 GGKQSSNGSIDW
-1431 SSGYNLGYHE
+1431 GNGYNLGYHE
-1441 LVAES
+1441 LVAQD
-1446 AVGSWNTG
+1446 AIGSWNTG
-1454 YAEVTIP
+1454 YTEVTVP
-1461 SQFNVACLFFQIEQG
+1461 SQFNTACLFFQIEQG
-1476 TDDTGTSFY
+1476 TDDTGTTFY

-1491 TDVTQSQLAEQ
+1491 TDTTQSQFVQQ
-1502 HMKFTTGGLSIY
+1502 HMTFDSTGLRVYGN
-1514 TDTNNWNSNANVTNK
+1514 DTNK
-1529 GVLINSSGVSVKSDA
+1529 CVLINEAGVRIQRDNANRVEVNSGSI
-1544 DNRIDITG
+1544 N
-1552 NAIKLVVGN
+1552 LVVN
-1561 KNSIVLSNDQV
+1561 DKNSI
-1572 QVGAGDAYT
+1572 
-1581 LINSGGVKIQKG
+1581 ISGIDPYD
-1593 SNYCLVDSNGLTFNG
+1593 NSNGLHLFG
-1608 VKNKKVLAQL
+1608 SSIRLF
-1618 GGTSFGARTVNVD
+1618 GGSLKFYNTNRLSCGEIKIGASSSSQND
-1631 LRGYSAILI
+1631 NNDKAGYSSFSNGIVIDVPGGDADGFAVDGHDANPFIY
-1640 TFESYKGS
+1640 YKTRPGYLRLDRIERIGLYDGTRGIS
-1648 TWLAS
+1648 VVCKIRANNSHYWLWFKR
-1653 GGSAG
+1653 G
-1658 ATSLIFPVNTGETF
+1658 V
-1672 SLVYPWN
+1672 LVYARNESSEPTGFTPLIKSAFN
-1679 TVHRR
+1679 TFV
-1684 TVNIY
+1684 Y
-1689 STSITFGE
+1689 DWS
-1697 GKERTSLYSTG
+1697 
-1708 ITTVFSLQTPGS
+1708 
-1720 DGWTTNNSVC
+1720 
-1730 VPLKIYG
+1730 
-1737 FI
+1737 

>member
-1 MPRDLEVVG
+1 MLRDLEVVG

-47 TLRFSSVSEMTFT
+47 TLRFTSVSEMTFT

-90 IVNVTENHDSGTPYK
+90 IVNVNENHDSGTPYK
-105 EVTAYSAEYLLNYK
+105 EVTAYSAEFLLNYK

-124 FTSVLASTTYS
+124 FTSVLATTTYS

-164 DSNLKADMEAG
+164 DSNLKADADNG
-175 DTELIGKYR
+175 DTELISKYR

-199 YVAASFECVFIYD
+199 YVSASFECVFIYD

-238 LMQNAQIEELP
+238 LMQSAQIEELP

-255 LSVSGANSLSLAS
+255 LAVSGANSLSLAS

-284 TDEWLGKDVYA
+284 TDEWLGKGVYA
-295 QDAEGNIRKCAKN
+295 QDKEGNIRKCKKN

-326 LFADYVKAWEEKL
+326 LFADYVKAWESDL
-339 KDAIMHANE
+339 KEAIMHANE
-348 EGSYAWLLSRYA
+348 EGSYAWLVSRYA

-420 ACVFFPAAIPEIA
+420 TCVFFPEVIPAIA
-433 TGLTGVATSVG
+433 TGLTTVASSVG
-444 LGVTVTEGMVAGAIG
+444 LGVTVTEGMVAGAMG
-459 AMGIAGVQSMG
+459 AMGIAGVQSIG
-470 TNLATLVAT
+470 TNLSTLVAT

-495 NASKNV
+495 NAAKNV

-522 MFGISGTTYKNTL
+522 MFGISGTTYQNTL

-543 TYNAKNEA
+543 TYKEGNES
-551 NIYQLKPTDTGKDEG
+551 NIYQLKPTDAGKDEG

-572 CAATYQ
+572 CASTYQ

-587 YTAIVEE
+587 YTAIVEA

-624 RTDDIDIDDNANLT
+624 RTDDIDIEDNANLT
-638 KSVMTTQGIMT
+638 KSIMTTQGIMT
-649 VQEYKYHENGW
+649 VQEFKYHENGW

-670 DMADDPISFNRE
+670 NMADDPITFNRE

-692 NEDGKYL
+692 NQDGKYL
-699 LEYNGSSWNMDGDK
+699 LEYNGSSWNMEGDK
-713 VKKNFSLSEDIGL
+713 IQKNINLSENIGL
-726 KDNRDLASYSFDKGD
+726 KDNTSLASYHFDKGD
-741 TYLVRIFN
+741 TYLVKIFN
-749 QKIEIV
+749 KKIELV

-811 LDDAMILQPYIQ
+811 LNDAMILQPYIQ
-823 EIAIDY
+823 EIVIDY

-872 TTNYGNYGNGAYG
+872 TTNYGGYGNGAYG
-885 IGGNGT
+885 IGGTGT
-891 GSNGSGGTAGTGS
+891 GSNGSGGTAGSGS
-904 ASIWATSEV
+904 TSIWATSEV
-913 QKKADENAEISKKAQ
+913 QKKADENAAVSKKAQ
-928 ETIDRV
+928 ETIDKV

-947 FKEQTDKTL
+947 FKQQTNDTL
-956 GKYEDD
+956 GKYEDN
-962 ANAMLDQI
+962 ANSMLGQI
-970 GGLNKEVTTIKA
+970 GSLNKEITTIKA
-982 DYSTKEET
+982 DYSTKKET
-990 ASVERKLT
+990 ASVEQRLT
-998 TTIDSVSNE
+998 KTIDSVSND
-1007 ISGKYTKL
+1007 ITGKYTKL
-1015 NEDLSQYK
+1015 NDDLTSYQ
-1023 EETNSVISQ
+1023 EETRSSIKQ
-1032 TRTSLTSEI
+1032 TRTDLSSEI
-1041 SKTQQELKDN
+1041 SKTQKEMTDN

-1057 TRSLIQ
+1057 TRTLVQ
-1063 QTDDSIMLSVSEKYY
+1063 QTNDSIMLSVSQKYY

-1084 NNSIISLVG
+1084 NSAIISLVG
-1093 SGLKIDGTSITQY
+1093 SGLKVDGTSITQY
-1106 VQNTNTTV
+1106 VKNTNTTV
-1114 NEVKKNKKDTV
+1114 EQVKRDKKDTV
-1125 YHSCYGSSGVNG
+1125 YHSCYGSSGISG
-1137 YLYFAQIKINAAYQN
+1137 YLHFAQIKINSAYQN

-1165 CTWFSVTFK
+1165 CTWFSITFA
-1174 NANSTDP
+1174 NANNTDP
-1181 EIQSFVFDGTIQIYI
+1181 EVQSFVFDGAIQIYAR
-1196 KRVASGTWKLFA
+1196 RVASGTWKLFA
-1208 RKSEAYDEFYINDY
+1208 KKSENYDEFYINNY
-1222 NNNNANTAITW
+1222 NNNNSGTSITW
-1233 LNELVSAM
+1233 LNELASVWPTSSAT
-1241 PDGKVDA
+1241 A

-1256 EKTSYDNVSAEAKLG
+1256 EKTSYDSVSAEAKLG
-1271 SDSWYAL
+1271 SDSWYTL
-1278 VNSTTGS
+1278 VNSTTGN
-1285 PENSKIDFSQLH
+1285 PQDSKIDFSNLH

-1312 NLNSYGSKIS
+1312 NINTYGTKIT
-1322 SMEQTLDGFT
+1322 SMEQTLDGFK

-1351 IASKQSMWTGHVE
+1351 IASKQSMWSGHVE
-1364 YKGWSTN
+1364 YYGWSTN

-1382 DHYATGYPIPV
+1382 DHYAYGYPIPV
-1393 TAGNV
+1393 TAGNT
-1398 YRIKCNWIRGSGSL
+1398 YRIKCNWIRNSGSL
-1412 NLRAGLW
+1412 TLRAGLW
-1419 GGFQSSNKTISW
+1419 GGKQTSNGSIDW
-1431 SSGYNLGYHE
+1431 GSGYNLGYHE
-1441 LVAES
+1441 LIAQD
-1446 AVGSWNTG
+1446 AIGSWNTG
-1454 YAEVTIP
+1454 YTEVTVP
-1461 SQFNVACLFFQIEQG
+1461 SQFNTACLFFQIEQG
-1476 TDDTGTSFY
+1476 ANDTGTTFY
-1485 VTNVTV
+1485 VTNVTI
-1491 TDVTQSQLAEQ
+1491 TDTTQSQFVQQ
-1502 HMKFTTGGLSIY
+1502 HMTFDSSGLRVYGNDI
-1514 TDTNNWNSNANVTNK
+1514 NK
-1529 GVLINSSGVSVKSDA
+1529 AVLINDEGVLISSAQDSSGNRGWTEIVSDGMRLGYKNGNNYTNCGQVCVGSLTFKDEVVIDDDGNILHTVQRFTNGCWLKS
-1544 DNRIDITG
+1544 G
-1552 NAIKLVVGN
+1552 NAE
-1561 KNSIVLSNDQV
+1561 
-1572 QVGAGDAYT
+1572 
-1581 LINSGGVKIQKG
+1581 NSGVAIA
-1593 SNYCLVDSNGLTFNG
+1593 DA
-1608 VKNKKVLAQL
+1608 KNKIVILHYSNAQKQLHLNSVGYIGLQKVKARGKDDKFNCVYYL
-1618 GGTSFGARTVNVD
+1618 TSYSYTPSFGV
-1631 LRGYSAILI
+1631 
-1640 TFESYKGS
+1640 
-1648 TWLAS
+1648 WQH
-1653 GGSAG
+1653 
-1658 ATSLIFPVNTGETF
+1658 
-1672 SLVYPWN
+1672 SLVY
-1679 TVHRR
+1679 
-1684 TVNIY
+1684 
-1689 STSITFGE
+1689 SIDARAKTLSFSCGI
-1697 GKERTSLYSTG
+1697 LYS
-1708 ITTVFSLQTPGS
+1708 S
-1720 DGWTTNNSVC
+1720 
-1730 VPLKIYG
+1730 
-1737 FI
+1737 

>member
-1 MPRDLEVVG
+1 MLRDLEVVG

-29 NPNKKQLT
+29 NPNKRQLT

-47 TLRFSSVSEMTFT
+47 TLRFASVSEMTFT

-90 IVNVTENHDSGTPYK
+90 IVNVNENHDSGTPYK
-105 EVTAYSAEYLLNYK
+105 EVTAYSAEFLLNYK

-124 FTSVLASTTYS
+124 FTSVLATTTYS

-164 DSNLKADMEAG
+164 DSNLKADADNG

-238 LMQNAQIEELP
+238 LMQSAQIEELP

-255 LSVSGANSLSLAS
+255 LAVSGANSLSLAS

-284 TDEWLGKDVYA
+284 TDEWLGKNVYA
-295 QDAEGNIRKCAKN
+295 QDKEGNIRKCKKN

-320 ATNEPI
+320 ATGEPI
-326 LFADYVKAWEEKL
+326 LFADYVKAWESDL
-339 KDAIMHANE
+339 KEAIMHANE
-348 EGSYAWLLSRYA
+348 EGSYAWLISRYA

-409 GLGLLFVAAAV
+409 GLGVLFVAAAV
-420 ACVFFPAAIPEIA
+420 ACVFFPEVIPAVAGTITNIGAAVGIEIGATTATSIA
-433 TGLTGVATSVG
+433 TTAITS
-444 LGVTVTEGMVAGAIG
+444 
-459 AMGIAGVQSMG
+459 MGIAGVRAAG
-470 TNLATLVAT
+470 NNLATLVAT

-489 LIDMRD
+489 LIDTRD
-495 NASKNV
+495 NAAKNI
-501 ETLKNGGD
+501 EALKNGGD
-509 YITNISVETATKT
+509 YITNISVETATKM
-522 MFGISGTTYKNTL
+522 MFGISGTTYQNTL

-543 TYNAKNEA
+543 TYKEGNES

-572 CAATYQ
+572 CASTYQ

-587 YTAIVEE
+587 YTAIVEA

-624 RTDDIDIDDNANLT
+624 RTDDIDIEDNANLT
-638 KSVMTTQGIMT
+638 KSIMTTQGIMT

-660 YTYFISKYGK
+660 YTHFISKYGK
-670 DMADDPISFNRE
+670 NMADDPITFNRE

-692 NEDGKYL
+692 NQDGKYL
-699 LEYNGSSWNMDGDK
+699 LEYNGSSWNMEGDK
-713 VKKNFSLSEDIGL
+713 LQKNINLSESIGL
-726 KDNRDLASYSFDKGD
+726 KDNTSLASYSFDKGD
-741 TYLVRIFN
+741 TYLIRIFN
-749 QKIEIV
+749 KKIEIV

-811 LDDAMILQPYIQ
+811 LNDAMILQPYIQ

-829 NNPDTLDLTF
+829 SNPDTLDLTF

-863 DRTQRSLVG
+863 DRAQRSLVG
-872 TTNYGNYGNGAYG
+872 TTNYGGYGNGAYG
-885 IGGNGT
+885 IGGTGT
-891 GSNGSGGTAGTGS
+891 GSNGSGGTAGSGS
-904 ASIWATSEV
+904 TSIWATSEV
-913 QKKADENAEISKKAQ
+913 QKKADENAAISKKAQ
-928 ETIDRV
+928 ETIDKV
-934 NNDLSVVKDGFNQ
+934 NNDLSAVKDGFNQ
-947 FKEQTDKTL
+947 FKQQTNDTL
-956 GKYEDD
+956 GKYEDN
-962 ANAMLDQI
+962 ANSMLGQI
-970 GGLNKEVTTIKA
+970 GSLNKEVTTIKA
-982 DYSTKEET
+982 DYSTKKET
-990 ASVERKLT
+990 ASVEQRLT
-998 TTIDSVSNE
+998 KTIDSVSND
-1007 ISGKYTKL
+1007 ITGKYTKL
-1015 NEDLSQYK
+1015 NDDLTSYQ
-1023 EETNSVISQ
+1023 EETRSSIRQ
-1032 TRTSLTSEI
+1032 TRTDLSSEI
-1041 SKTQQELKDN
+1041 SKTQKEMTDN

-1057 TRSLIQ
+1057 TRTLVQ
-1063 QTDDSIMLSVSEKYY
+1063 QTNDSIMLSVSQKYY

-1084 NNSIISLVG
+1084 NSAIISLVG
-1093 SGLKIDGTSITQY
+1093 SGLKVDGTSITQY
-1106 VQNTNTTV
+1106 VKSTNTAV
-1114 NEVKKNKKDTV
+1114 EQVKRDKKDTV

-1137 YLYFAQIKINAAYQN
+1137 YLHFAQIKINSAYQN
-1152 RPITFEMSNRSQQ
+1152 RPITFELSNRSQQ
-1165 CTWFSVTFK
+1165 CTWFSITFK

-1181 EIQSFVFDGTIQIYI
+1181 EIQSFVFDGAIQIYAR
-1196 KRVASGTWKLFA
+1196 RVASGTWKLFA
-1208 RKSEAYDEFYINDY
+1208 QKSEGYDEFYINEY
-1222 NNNNANTAITW
+1222 SNNNANTSITW
-1233 LNELVSAM
+1233 LNELVSTM
-1241 PDGKVDA
+1241 PANKEDA
-1248 TQVYGRVL
+1248 IQVYGRVL
-1256 EKTSYDNVSAEAKLG
+1256 KKTAYDSVSAEAKLG

-1278 VNSTTGS
+1278 VNSTTGN
-1285 PENSKIDFSQLH
+1285 PQDSKIDFSNLH

-1312 NLNSYGSKIS
+1312 NINTYGTRIT
-1322 SMEQTLDGFT
+1322 SMEQTLDGFK

-1351 IASKQSMWTGHVE
+1351 IASKQSMWSGHVE
-1364 YKGWSTN
+1364 YKGWNTN

-1382 DHYATGYPIPV
+1382 DHLASGYPIPV
-1393 TAGNV
+1393 TAGNT

-1419 GGFQSSNKTISW
+1419 GGKQSSNGSIDW
-1431 SSGYNLGYHE
+1431 GNGYNLGYHE
-1441 LVAES
+1441 LIAQD
-1446 AVGSWNTG
+1446 AIGNWNTG
-1454 YAEVTIP
+1454 YTEVTVP
-1461 SQFNVACLFFQIEQG
+1461 SQFNTACLFFQIEQG
-1476 TDDTGTSFY
+1476 TDDTGTAFY

-1491 TDVTQSQLAEQ
+1491 TDTTQSQFVQQ
-1502 HMKFTTGGLSIY
+1502 HMTFDSDGLRVYGNDI
-1514 TDTNNWNSNANVTNK
+1514 NK
-1529 GVLINSSGVSVKSDA
+1529 AVLISDEGILVTSAQNSSGNRGWTEFISDGM
-1544 DNRIDITG
+1544 RIG
-1552 NAIKLVVGN
+1552 Y
-1561 KNSIVLSNDQV
+1561 KN
-1572 QVGAGDAYT
+1572 
-1581 LINSGGVKIQKG
+1581 G
-1593 SNYCLVDSNGLTFNG
+1593 SNYVNCGKINIGNLTFKGESTPRFYNG
-1608 VKNKKVLAQL
+1608 IWIGTGNTSNSGFALQDQYSKEIIFHYSNSQKQLHLNAVGYVGLQKV
-1618 GGTSFGARTVNVD
+1618 GARGMDIDQTVV
-1631 LRGYSAILI
+1631 
-1640 TFESYKGS
+1640 
-1648 TWLAS
+1648 
-1653 GGSAG
+1653 
-1658 ATSLIFPVNTGETF
+1658 TSLSWSTYHPFNHAHDVVYKINSIYHTF
-1672 SLVYPWN
+1672 KFSCG
-1679 TVHRR
+1679 
-1684 TVNIY
+1684 I
-1689 STSITFGE
+1689 
-1697 GKERTSLYSTG
+1697 LYK
-1708 ITTVFSLQTPGS
+1708 L
-1720 DGWTTNNSVC
+1720 
-1730 VPLKIYG
+1730 
-1737 FI
+1737 